1 MGNAESGVAGASGDE
16 EDVEAE
22 SPGFAEDSPAS
33 AATGVGAGT
42 AGGSGSGKSGRP
54 TINNPPSTNGP
65 PTPGVLLEQVKLREA
80 AARISDSGLAIP
92 ESVLAG
98 NEIALM
104 RWLEDRLS
112 RGEESVNVEQFCEML
127 EIRNAP
133 RDECEEAF
141 GQFDTEGDG
150 VVDVESMLSALKNSN
165 GANLQGELSHVIRHL
180 QACSL
185 TPGFV
190 DIFSKYKDEL
200 GAHASKILKFLHRN
214 RIPSSAIPFPL
225 LEGYNSICTMRST
238 LVQNFLE
245 FLLQKEKD
253 LDIQYRA
260 ELIRDPD
267 VDKVKVVTQ
276 CFSFIEASSNAT
288 DIHRMTDG
296 ETGSFWQSDGSAR
309 SHWIR
314 LKMKPDVVLR
324 RLAIAVASNDH
335 SYMPQ
340 LVSVAVGKNRRS
352 LQEIRD
358 IRIPSNVTGYVA
370 LLENANITHPY
381 IQINIKRCLSDGCDT
396 RIHGLKTLGYQ
407 ITKSKEVSVSDAS
420 AIWYLSLLTSLV
432 TASMET
438 NPVLAQTVLQSTQ
451 KALRHMPPL
460 SLTPSSTEF
469 PKFFS
474 ANILEE
480 VDGFLLRIADCC
492 VSPEAELTLLAFA
505 LARGS
510 VAKVLQ
516 ALSGISEHLETEYR
530 ASSLISSMASVR
542 MRLLYRNGKP
552 LQLHLQA
559 CDVKSKEE
567 KSGPENMLAEPT
579 TGDGFLTESGKKR
592 ASIILSTEDQSN
604 FQVTQMK
611 VKVRKGAT
619 GAKCGLVFAYKE
631 ANPFDA
637 EKHFDRFKKFDLWDY
652 DDYKDFVQDNVK
664 LPAQSEDQPIGWF
677 ELEEDWNDVE
687 IKLQQCRIAK
697 FLMVKFLCTRQTSA
711 ERLGVQS
718 LCFHGYLVVGAE
730 RLGDAEELL
739 PDGGEGPEDLA
750 TTGQMLLNKT
760 LFFIQQ
766 LTRDMDVSQFKQKF
780 LLDFI
785 GLSLT
790 LFWSLYSKLMQ
801 IEGEEVMKSRV
812 LLLQLLQNC
821 FPMLQR
827 GASEGHCPDEGG
839 GPEEEEEEKD
849 EEKAA
854 EAGCSSSSG
863 ANADPPHGAVLE
875 LYTHL
880 CQVVDRPETE
890 ALVEKALRREAVKAL
905 LSGAAIFFPDK
916 HSRRDKLF
924 HMMNITEEDQPE
936 SVKVTFESL
945 CNYFSDQD
953 PSGLLLLPPKEVST
967 DFDISPIL
975 SVMETLLLVATR
987 ECEVM
992 MGAVSG
998 GPSRTVLLSLF
1009 WALQGSLLSWCY
1021 LQLKA
1026 DTSGMGAQ
1034 LARDIVVKYVNQF
1047 LGSAQGA
1054 LASLLERYSGA
1065 EITEKLSSSIL
1076 ATVTRQLMIFL
1087 LELCSLDIPHSVL
1100 LKSFSSLV
1108 ELLKNLS
1115 SDTGDIFSKV
1125 DQESCLQPQQPVVLR
1140 TWNMESPHNYENS
1153 RHETT
1158 IFCCPGATSFVVE
1171 FDERCQT
1178 EKRYDYLEFTDAR
1191 GGKVRY
1197 DTKIG
1202 TEKWPKKVTFDAG
1215 PQLQFL
1221 FHSDSSNNEWGYKFS
1236 VTAQGLPDITVSWM
1250 SDVQLLVA
1258 RLMGRLASRAMAL
1271 KSPHEIRSVKE
1282 LPPGRMAHVQS
1293 SPLWKPILRHGA
1305 CDARD
1310 TPQNN
1315 TPSVPVRARTSPTI
1329 TSPVDEFPRFLEDLA
1344 RWNPNLEPNEGP
1356 AEPMRT
1362 LMLSCRRPPI
1372 RNEIAAGSTVD
1383 QAVNAI
1389 WAAMVYH
1396 TPALH
1401 QALKAHVAQGYKS
1414 SLSEDFV
1421 QVYTLADRIRTWM
1434 LETKQRHLVSKMNAP
1449 DEKEGAQEEVT
1460 MEALAEVCIQK
1471 SLLLLRFPPS
1481 GDTSGPAE
1489 GSSAPL
1495 LLRSCSVS
1503 EGDFQP
1509 TTSPVAATASAAAAA
1524 AAPLA
1529 LALAQAAEP
1538 PSESEAGT
1546 VPEGGQQNQTAADAG
1561 LSSQTE
1567 EPAGPPSAS
1576 SVPRRPIRRTLG
1588 RVRLLSYR
1596 SVEEPRTV
1604 LSVRERYPIL
1614 KHLLNF
1620 MKDQALTTGSVLQTL
1635 ALNKAQA
1642 QSVCRVLES
1651 VQQGLL
1657 SLGKPHLFQAP
1668 CILFLQELLAC
1679 QKDFNGYFSQ
1689 LSGSGQ
1695 ELREEVRR
1703 SYHQLVLMLVEAVQG
1718 FSGLNEK
1725 ALLPAL
1731 SCVQTCLLHLLDMS
1745 WEPQDLP
1752 LFLDIKL
1759 PDLLLNMSQ
1768 ENISVHD
1775 IAISQWTEED
1785 EIAVYKKNQEWMDE
1799 CADGMFEKWYD
1810 KIGEE
1815 GSVEDRRKMHRF
1827 IARYC
1832 DLLNVVI
1839 SCDGCERIAPWHRYR
1854 CLQCMDMDLCKT
1866 CFLSGAKP
1874 EGHEDDHE
1882 MVNMEYACDHCQG
1895 LIVGSRIN
1903 CNVCED
1909 FDLCFGC
1916 YNAKKYP
1923 DSHLPTHRITVFPM
1937 VTIRISDRH
1946 RLIQPYIHNYSWLL
1960 FAALALYTSALAS
1973 ERRLDGEPLKTGSL
1987 DRALALQGRCSQLIT
2002 ECLLKGQDAKGLRSS
2017 ALLALLSSNETS
2029 SDSELGPNSPESSR
2043 ELSTADNTDNSS
2055 LPGSTAAVCS
2065 PTSPQDT
2072 SKTSGK
2078 ETSSREVVPETP
2090 TVAPEPPAKTTT
2102 TTTTPTPTTSPTT
2115 TPTLTTTTTADS
2127 STPTPPGPGDDPKG
2141 RRLVQQDTLDSP
2153 TLSQTPSVSSED
2165 PLSPVVRP
2173 SEPTGLALAASPA
2186 SEPTGLALAAS
2197 PASEPTGLA
2206 AAASPASEPTGLA
2219 LAASPASEPT
2229 GLAAAASPAS
2239 EPTGLALAASPA
2251 SEPTGL
2257 AAAASPASEP
2267 TGLAAA
2273 ASPASEAGKEQA
2285 ERLSQA
2291 PRQDHVFSDCS
2302 RERILGLLAAML
2314 PPAKPGCGLSL
2325 PSLSSILPQLF
2336 RVVVSNAGCLDETYH
2351 LTLGLLGQLLLRIPP
2366 AEADGAVGEAL
2377 ADKYEL
2383 LAQLEAAGTETPG
2396 WKTTQLLFCLG
2407 AVCLDSRIGLDWA
2420 CSVADILRG
2429 LNACP
2434 QWSVVIAAFTDHC
2447 VQQLPHTLRRTN
2459 LFTLLVLVGF
2469 PEVLCMGTQSVFVDN
2484 ANEQHHMILLKHF
2497 TEKNHAA
2504 VVDVKTRKR
2513 KTVKDYQLIQ
2523 PQDSSW
2529 AGLPAQAEGQPAHKA
2544 LISRYLDSFISI
2556 ISHLLKGS
2564 PDPGSPDAVEASWV
2578 LSLALKGLYNTLKK
2592 QGVEEAQQAIQRS
2605 GLTQLLVRKCS
2616 KGTGFSK
2623 LWLLRD
2629 LEILSVMLYSS
2640 KREIHSMTQDPERDE
2655 REPEP
2660 DREQDSDH
2668 SSCCTEEPRDP
2679 SRPDPLEGLDEETK
2693 ICFQITHDALNAPL
2707 HILRAMYELQMK
2719 RTDSFFLE
2727 VQKRFDGDVIKTD
2740 ETIRT
2745 LAQKWQPSRRPR
2757 SERTTKAVDTDM
2769 IVVSCVAKPSHC
2781 ERATEEINLVAQKLI
2796 TSSEGDLQL
2805 SYAKQRRTKSSAL
2818 LHKELDARSNRA
2830 VRQYLV
2836 KVNQAIATL
2845 YARHVL
2851 AALLAE
2857 WPAGQPLSDEALEL
2871 SGSSHMAYILDML
2884 VQLEEKTLW
2893 EKILQR
2899 VLKGCGQSM
2908 LCSLSLTACQFME
2921 EPGMAVQIRESKHP
2935 YDNNTNFEDK
2945 VHIPGAIYLSVKFDP
2960 RCHSEEGC
2968 DELIMSS
2975 SADFLQDLHT
2985 FSGSPQ
2991 KWSDFEIPGDTLY
3004 YKFVADM
3011 SNTEWGYK
3019 FTVTGGHR
3027 GRFQTG
3033 FEILKQMLA
3042 DEAVLSHLPL
3052 SDIWEWQVGVACR
3065 QTGTQRLKAIHL
3077 LLRLLQCQSQTACE
3091 LMLLRPLWQLFVSME
3106 TTLCQDPACITVLL
3120 PLHRA
3125 LTELFFIAE
3134 SRATAQ
3140 GILQEY
3146 LLAMT
3151 TDQQLLNHTAMAL
3164 KNIAAISLAINYPN
3178 KSTKL
3183 LSMPS

>member
-1 MGNAESGVAGASGDE
+1 MGNAESGCGGGSGDE
-16 EDVEAE
+16 EDVETE

-33 AATGVGAGT
+33 AATGVGVASG
-42 AGGSGSGKSGRP
+42 GGSGSGRSGRGANNLPVP
-54 TINNPPSTNGP
+54 TSGP

-80 AARISDSGLAIP
+80 AARISDSGIAIP

-98 NEIALM
+98 NEGVLV

-127 EIRNAP
+127 ETRDAP

-141 GQFDTEGDG
+141 GQFDAEGDG
-150 VVDVESMLSALKNSN
+150 VVDVESMLMALKNSN
-165 GANLQGELSHVIRHL
+165 GANLQGELSHVIRQL

-190 DIFSKYKDEL
+190 DIFSKSKDRL

-238 LVQNFLE
+238 VVQDFLE

-260 ELIRDPD
+260 ELNRDPE

-276 CFSFIEASSNAT
+276 CYSFIEASSNVA
-288 DIHRMTDG
+288 DIHKMTNG

-340 LVSVAVGKNRRS
+340 LVSVAVGKNRRT

-438 NPVLAQTVLQSTQ
+438 NPILAQTVLQSTQ

-492 VSPEAELTLLAFA
+492 VSPDAEVTLLAFA

-516 ALSGISEHLETEYR
+516 ALSGISDHLETEYR

-542 MRLLYRNGKP
+542 LRLLYRNGKP

-567 KSGPENMLAEPT
+567 KSGPENMLTEPS
-579 TGDGFLTESGKKR
+579 TGDGFLTESGRKK
-592 ASIILSTEDQSN
+592 ASVILSTEDQSN
-604 FQVTQMK
+604 FQITQMK
-611 VKVRKGAT
+611 IKVRKGAI

-631 ANPFDA
+631 GDPFDA
-637 EKHFDRFKKFDLWDY
+637 EKHFKRFKKYDLWDFK
-652 DDYKDFVQDNVK
+652 DYKEFVQDNVRI
-664 LPAQSEDQPIGWF
+664 PAHSEDEPIGWF
-677 ELEEDWNDVE
+677 ELEDDWNDVE
-687 IKLQQCRIAK
+687 IKLQQCRVAK
-697 FLMVKFLCTRQTSA
+697 FLMVKFLCARQESA

-718 LCFHGYLVVGAE
+718 LSFSGYLCPGAE
-730 RLGDAEELL
+730 RLGDLDDLSPEG
-739 PDGGEGPEDLA
+739 DGSEGDVV
-750 TTGQMLLNKT
+750 TGLTLLNKT

-780 LLDFI
+780 LLDFS
-785 GLSLT
+785 GLSLM
-790 LFWSLYSKLMQ
+790 LFWNFYSRLRE

-821 FPMLQR
+821 FPMLPNPLEAR
-827 GASEGHCPDEGG
+827 
-839 GPEEEEEEKD
+839 GPEESRGGEEG
-849 EEKAA
+849 AA
-854 EAGCSSSSG
+854 AACPSTSSG
-863 ANADPPHGAVLE
+863 TELQPDPARAVWE

-880 CQVVDRPETE
+880 CHIVDGPETE
-890 ALVEKALRREAVKAL
+890 VLVDRALRKEAVKAIL
-905 LSGAAIFFPDK
+905 GGAAVFFPDK
-916 HSRRDKLF
+916 HSRRDRLF
-924 HMMNITEEDQPE
+924 HMMKNITEEDQPE

-953 PSGLLLLPPKEVST
+953 PSGLLLLPPKGAPS

-992 MGAVSG
+992 MVDVSG
-998 GPSRTVLLSLF
+998 GASRTVLLSLF

-1021 LQLKA
+1021 LQLKGGAPTTAA
-1026 DTSGMGAQ
+1026 D
-1034 LARDIVVKYVNQF
+1034 LARDILLKYVDQF
-1047 LGSAQGA
+1047 LGSTKTVLG
-1054 LASLLERYSGA
+1054 SLLERYSGA
-1065 EITEKLSSSIL
+1065 EITDKLCGSIL
-1076 ATVTRQLMIFL
+1076 AVVTRQLMIFL

-1125 DQESCLQPQQPVVLR
+1125 DQESCQQPQQPVVLR

-1158 IFCCPGATSFVVE
+1158 IFACPGATSFEVE
-1171 FDERCQT
+1171 FDERCET

-1197 DTKIG
+1197 DMKVG

-1221 FHSDSSNNEWGYKFS
+1221 FHSDSSNNEWGYKFT

-1250 SDVQLLVA
+1250 SDLQLLVA
-1258 RLMGRLASRAMAL
+1258 RLMGRLASRTMAL
-1271 KSPHEIRSVKE
+1271 KSPHEIRSMKE
-1282 LPPGRMAHVQS
+1282 LPPGKMSHVQS
-1293 SPLWKPILRHGA
+1293 SPLWRPILRHGV
-1305 CDARD
+1305 CEARD
-1310 TPQNN
+1310 LPQNN
-1315 TPSVPVRARTSPTI
+1315 THNNQTKTWPL
-1329 TSPVDEFPRFLEDLA
+1329 DEFMRFLEEFA
-1344 RWNPNLEPNEGP
+1344 RWNPNQEPADSRTEL
-1356 AEPMRT
+1356 MRT
-1362 LMLSCRRPPI
+1362 LMQSCRKHPM
-1372 RNEIAAGSTVD
+1372 RNEIAAGSKVD

-1396 TPALH
+1396 TPSLSH
-1401 QALKAHVAQGYKS
+1401 ALKSYVSQGCKAC
-1414 SLSEDFV
+1414 LSEDFV
-1421 QVYTLADRIRTWM
+1421 QVYSLAEGIRTWM
-1434 LETKQRHLVSKMNAP
+1434 LEMKQRYLVGKMNVP
-1449 DEKEGAQEEVT
+1449 DEKEGGHDEVT
-1460 MEALAEVCIQK
+1460 MEALAEVCIEK
-1471 SLLLLRFPPS
+1471 SLLLFRFAPS
-1481 GDTSGPAE
+1481 GATCQDSDSFKAAE
-1489 GSSAPL
+1489 GSGAPL
-1495 LLRSCSVS
+1495 LRSGSIS

-1509 TTSPVAATASAAAAA
+1509 SPSLGAQG
-1524 AAPLA
+1524 
-1529 LALAQAAEP
+1529 QAAGPEVD
-1538 PSESEAGT
+1538 SEARVTATGESQPSRAQ
-1546 VPEGGQQNQTAADAG
+1546 VQTSSASDLG
-1561 LSSQTE
+1561 SGPSSQGHRGSTDSLSSQTG
-1567 EPAGPPSAS
+1567 EPASPSTM
-1576 SVPRRPIRRTLG
+1576 PRKAPFSRG
-1588 RVRLLSYR
+1588 RLRLLSYR
-1596 SVEEPRTV
+1596 SMEEPRTAP
-1604 LSVRERYPIL
+1604 SVKERYPVL
-1614 KHLLNF
+1614 KHILNF
-1620 MKDQALTTGSVLQTL
+1620 MKDQALTTASILQTL

-1642 QSVCRVLES
+1642 QSVCRVLEM
-1651 VQQGLL
+1651 VQQCLQ

-1679 QKDFNGYFSQ
+1679 QKDFTGYFSQ

-1718 FSGLNEK
+1718 FTSLNEK

-1745 WEPQDLP
+1745 WEVHDLA
-1752 LFLDIKL
+1752 LFLKIKL
-1759 PDLLLNMSQ
+1759 PDLLLSMSQ

-1785 EIAVYKKNQEWMDE
+1785 EIADYKKNQDWMDE
-1799 CADGMFEKWYD
+1799 CVDGMFEKWYD
-1810 KIGEE
+1810 KIDEE
-1815 GSVEDRRKMHRF
+1815 GSMEDRRKMHMF

-1839 SCDGCERIAPWHRYR
+1839 SCDGCERMAPWHRYR

-1923 DSHLPTHRITVFPM
+1923 DSHLPTHRITVYPM

-1960 FAALALYTSALAS
+1960 YAALALYTSDLSS
-1973 ERRLDGEPLKTGSL
+1973 ERQLEGEPLDPGTLTQAS
-1987 DRALALQGRCSQLIT
+1987 ALQTRCCQLIT
-2002 ECLLKGQDAKGLRSS
+2002 ECLLKGQTGKGLRSS
-2017 ALLALLSSNETS
+2017 ALLALLSSNES
-2029 SDSELGPNSPESSR
+2029 ASDSELCPVSPESSQ
-2043 ELSTADNTDNSS
+2043 ELSTTTDTSS
-2055 LPGSTAAVCS
+2055 LPGSTAAICS
-2065 PTSPQDT
+2065 PSSPRDR
-2072 SKTSGK
+2072 SKTSRK
-2078 ETSSREVVPETP
+2078 EKKAKEVGSPP
-2090 TVAPEPPAKTTT
+2090 PPPA
-2102 TTTTPTPTTSPTT
+2102 PLEVSSP
-2115 TPTLTTTTTADS
+2115 LSA
-2127 STPTPPGPGDDPKG
+2127 GDNEKKK
-2141 RRLVQQDTLDSP
+2141 LVTQDTLDSSS
-2153 TLSQTPSVSSED
+2153 LSQTPSMSSEGT
-2165 PLSPVVRP
+2165 LSPVVRP
-2173 SEPTGLALAASPA
+2173 SESGSETVTSPA
-2186 SEPTGLALAAS
+2186 SDVIKEP
-2197 PASEPTGLA
+2197 E
-2206 AAASPASEPTGLA
+2206 
-2219 LAASPASEPT
+2219 
-2229 GLAAAASPAS
+2229 
-2239 EPTGLALAASPA
+2239 
-2251 SEPTGL
+2251 
-2257 AAAASPASEP
+2257 
-2267 TGLAAA
+2267 
-2273 ASPASEAGKEQA
+2273 
-2285 ERLSQA
+2285 ERLAQV
-2291 PRQDHVFSDCS
+2291 PLQEHVFSECS

-2314 PPAKPGCGLSL
+2314 PPAKPGSTLSL
-2325 PSLSSILPQLF
+2325 SSLSSILPQLF
-2336 RVVVSNAGCLDETYH
+2336 RVVISNAGCLNETYH

-2366 AEADGAVGEAL
+2366 TEADTAVTEAL

-2383 LAQLEAAGTETPG
+2383 LAHEEAAGADTQG
-2396 WKTTQLLFCLG
+2396 WKTTQLLFSLG

-2420 CSVADILRG
+2420 CSVADILRS

-2434 QWSVVIAAFTDHC
+2434 QWSTVIAAFTDHC
-2447 VQQLPHTLRRTN
+2447 VQQLPHTLKRTN

-2469 PEVLCMGTQSVFVDN
+2469 PEVLCMGTQSVFIDN

-2523 PQDSSW
+2523 PQDSST
-2529 AGLPAQAEGQPAHKA
+2529 AGLPGPSEGQAPQPA
-2544 LISRYLDSFISI
+2544 LLSRYLNNFTSI
-2556 ISHLLKGS
+2556 ISHLLQS
-2564 PDPGSPDAVEASWV
+2564 SQDNNSPDAVEASWV

-2592 QGVEEAQQAIQRS
+2592 HGVEQAQEAIQRS

-2629 LEILSVMLYSS
+2629 LEILSIMLYSS
-2640 KREIHSMTQDPERDE
+2640 KREIHSMAQDPERDE
-2655 REPEP
+2655 REQDKEH
-2660 DREQDSDH
+2660 DSDH
-2668 SSCCTEEPRDP
+2668 SSCCAEDP
-2679 SRPDPLEGLDEETK
+2679 DPNRPDPLEGLDEETK

-2745 LAQKWQPSRRPR
+2745 LAQKWQPTRRLR
-2757 SERTTKAVDTDM
+2757 SEERSTKAVDTDM
-2769 IVVSCVAKPSHC
+2769 IVVSCVSKPSHC
-2781 ERATEEINLVAQKLI
+2781 EKATEEINVVAQKLI
-2796 TSSEGDLQL
+2796 TNSESDLQL

-2818 LHKELDARSNRA
+2818 LHKELDVRSNRA

-2851 AALLAE
+2851 ASLLAD
-2857 WPAGQPLSDEALEL
+2857 WPAGAALNEEALEL
-2871 SGSSHMAYILDML
+2871 SGASHMAYILDML
-2884 VQLEEKTLW
+2884 MQLEERPLW
-2893 EKILQR
+2893 ERILQR
-2899 VLKGCGQSM
+2899 VLKGCSQSM

-2945 VHIPGAIYLSVKFDP
+2945 VHIPGAIYLSVKFDS
-2960 RCHSEEGC
+2960 RCYTEEGC

-2975 SADFLQDLHT
+2975 SSDFLQDLHN

-2991 KWSDFEIPGDTLY
+2991 KWSDFEIPGDTLHY
-3004 YKFVADM
+3004 RFVSDM

-3042 DEAVLSHLPL
+3042 DDQVLSHLPL
-3052 SDIWEWQVGVACR
+3052 ADIWEWQVGVACR
-3065 QTGTQRLKAIHL
+3065 QTGNQRLKAIHL

-3091 LMLLRPLWQLFVSME
+3091 LTLLRPLWQLFMSME
-3106 TTLCQDPACITVLL
+3106 NSLSQDPTSITVLL

-3134 SRATAQ
+3134 ARATAQ

-3151 TDQQLLNHTAMAL
+3151 TDEQLLNHTALAL

-3183 LSMPS
+3183 LNMPP

>member
-1 MGNAESGVAGASGDE
+1 MGNAESGCGGGSGDE
-16 EDVEAE
+16 EDIETE

-33 AATGVGAGT
+33 AATGVGGG
-42 AGGSGSGKSGRP
+42 GGSGSGRSGRGSNNVPVP
-54 TINNPPSTNGP
+54 TGGPPS
-65 PTPGVLLEQVKLREA
+65 PGVLLEQVKLREA
-80 AARISDSGLAIP
+80 AARISDSGIAIQ

-98 NEIALM
+98 NEGVLV
-104 RWLEDRLS
+104 RWLEDRLN

-127 EIRNAP
+127 ESRDAP

-141 GQFDTEGDG
+141 GQFDAEGDG
-150 VVDVESMLSALKNSN
+150 VVDVESMLMALKNSN
-165 GANLQGELSHVIRHL
+165 GANLKGELSHVIRQL

-190 DIFSKYKDEL
+190 DIFSKTKDRL

-214 RIPSSAIPFPL
+214 RIPSSAIPFPI
-225 LEGYNSICTMRST
+225 LEGYNSICTMRSSV
-238 LVQNFLE
+238 VQDFLE

-260 ELIRDPD
+260 ELDRDPE

-276 CFSFIEASSNAT
+276 CYSSIEASSNVA
-288 DIHRMTDG
+288 DIYKMTNG
-296 ETGSFWQSDGSAR
+296 ETSSFWQSDGSAR

-340 LVSVAVGKNRRS
+340 FVSVAAGRNRRS

-438 NPVLAQTVLQSTQ
+438 NPALAQTVLQSTQ

-474 ANILEE
+474 LNILEE

-492 VSPEAELTLLAFA
+492 VSPDAELTLLAFA

-516 ALSGISEHLETEYR
+516 ALSCISDHLEAEYK
-530 ASSLISSMASVR
+530 ASSLIVSMASVR
-542 MRLLYRNGKP
+542 LRLLNRNGRP

-567 KSGPENMLAEPT
+567 KSGPENMLTESS

-592 ASIILSTEDQSN
+592 ASVILSTEDQSS
-604 FQVTQMK
+604 FQVTQMTI
-611 VKVRKGAT
+611 KVRKGAI
-619 GAKCGLVFAYKE
+619 GAKCGLVFAYKDE
-631 ANPFDA
+631 DPFDA
-637 EKHFDRFKKFDLWDY
+637 EKHFKRFKKY
-652 DDYKDFVQDNVK
+652 DTWDYKDYKEFVQDNVRV
-664 LPAQSEDQPIGWF
+664 PAQSEDEPIGWF
-677 ELEEDWNDVE
+677 ELENDWNDAE
-687 IKLQQCRIAK
+687 IKLQQCRVAK
-697 FLMVKFLCTRQTSA
+697 FMMVKFLCTRQDWFA
-711 ERLGVQS
+711 ERLGVQFLS
-718 LCFHGYLVVGAE
+718 FSGYLCPGAE
-730 RLGDAEELL
+730 RLADLDDLSPEAENFDRDAVPGLC
-739 PDGGEGPEDLA
+739 
-750 TTGQMLLNKT
+750 LLNKT

-766 LTRDMDVSQFKQKF
+766 LTRDMDASHFKQKY
-780 LLDFI
+780 LLDFS
-785 GLSLT
+785 GLNLN
-790 LFWSLYSKLMQ
+790 LFWTFYNKLRQ
-801 IEGEEVMKSRV
+801 IEGEELLKSRV

-821 FPMLQR
+821 FPMLPNPLEPR
-827 GASEGHCPDEGG
+827 GSDEGAT
-839 GPEEEEEEKD
+839 
-849 EEKAA
+849 AA
-854 EAGCSSSSG
+854 ACPSTSSSAEPAS
-863 ANADPPHGAVLE
+863 ASVKAVSE

-880 CQVVDRPETE
+880 CHIVDSPEGETV
-890 ALVEKALRREAVKAL
+890 VEKVLHKEAVRAIL
-905 LSGAAIFFPDK
+905 NGAAVFFPDK
-916 HSRRDKLF
+916 HVRRDKLF
-924 HMMNITEEDQPE
+924 HMMKNITEEDQPE

-953 PSGLLLLPPKEVST
+953 PSGLLLLPPKGAPS

-992 MGAVSG
+992 MVDGKGGA
-998 GPSRTVLLSLF
+998 SRTVLLSLF
-1009 WALQGSLLSWCY
+1009 WALQGSLISWCY
-1021 LQLKA
+1021 LQLKGG
-1026 DTSGMGAQ
+1026 TSTSVAMD
-1034 LARDIVVKYVNQF
+1034 LARDILLKYVDQF
-1047 LGSAQGA
+1047 LGSIKATLG
-1054 LASLLERYSGA
+1054 SLLERHTGA
-1065 EITEKLSSSIL
+1065 EITEKLGSSIL
-1076 ATVTRQLMIFL
+1076 ATVFRQLMILL

-1108 ELLKNLS
+1108 ELLKSLS
-1115 SDTGDIFSKV
+1115 SDTGDIFSKA
-1125 DQESCLQPQQPVVLR
+1125 DQESWHQPQQPVVLR

-1158 IFCCPGATSFVVE
+1158 VYACPGATSFEVE
-1171 FDERCQT
+1171 FDERCET
-1178 EKRYDYLEFTDAR
+1178 EKRYDYLEFTDSR

-1197 DTKIG
+1197 DMKVG

-1221 FHSDSSNNEWGYKFS
+1221 FHSDSSNNEWGYKFT
-1236 VTAQGLPDITVSWM
+1236 VTALGLPDITISWM
-1250 SDVQLLVA
+1250 SDLQLLVA
-1258 RLMGRLASRAMAL
+1258 RLMGRLASRTLAL
-1271 KSPHEIRSVKE
+1271 KSPHEIRTVKD
-1282 LPPGRMAHVQS
+1282 LPQGKMSHVQS
-1293 SPLWKPILRHGA
+1293 SPLWKPILRHGL
-1305 CDARD
+1305 CE
-1310 TPQNN
+1310 TKESNQPK
-1315 TPSVPVRARTSPTI
+1315 RTSDQTNAWTLDEL
-1329 TSPVDEFPRFLEDLA
+1329 TSFLEDFA
-1344 RWNPNLEPNEGP
+1344 RWNTSQEPTDSRTEL
-1356 AEPMRT
+1356 MRT
-1362 LMLSCRRPPI
+1362 LMQSCRKQPM
-1372 RNEIAAGSTVD
+1372 RNEIAAGPKTD

-1396 TPALH
+1396 TPALNN
-1401 QALKAHVAQGYKS
+1401 ALRTYVNQECKS
-1414 SLSEDFV
+1414 CLSEEFV
-1421 QVYTLADRIRTWM
+1421 QVYSLADNIRTWM
-1434 LETKQRHLVSKMNAP
+1434 LEMKQRYLVGKMNIP
-1449 DEKEGAQEEVT
+1449 GEKDGVHDEVT
-1460 MEALAEVCIQK
+1460 MDTLADMCIEK
-1471 SLLLLRFPPS
+1471 SLLLFRFAPCGVPCQDS
-1481 GDTSGPAE
+1481 DSTKAAE

-1495 LLRSCSVS
+1495 LRSSSIS

-1509 TTSPVAATASAAAAA
+1509 SSSPVPQSSGAEEGGEAKAGQNQ
-1524 AAPLA
+1524 PPG
-1529 LALAQAAEP
+1529 AQAQNSSSCVHSRP
-1538 PSESEAGT
+1538 GHRGSTES
-1546 VPEGGQQNQTAADAG
+1546 
-1561 LSSQTE
+1561 LSSQSG
-1567 EPAGPPSAS
+1567 EPASPSAF
-1576 SVPRRPIRRTLG
+1576 PRKAPFSRARL
-1588 RVRLLSYR
+1588 RLLSCR
-1596 SVEEPRTV
+1596 SIEEPRMTP
-1604 LSVRERYPIL
+1604 SVKDRYPIL
-1614 KHLLNF
+1614 KHILNF
-1620 MKDQALTTGSVLQTL
+1620 IRDQALTTASILQTL
-1635 ALNKAQA
+1635 SLSKAQA
-1642 QSVCRVLES
+1642 ASVCKVLEM
-1651 VQQGLL
+1651 VQQCLR

-1679 QKDFNGYFSQ
+1679 QKDFTSYFSQ
-1689 LSGSGQ
+1689 LSDSGQ
-1695 ELREEVRR
+1695 KLGEEVRR
-1703 SYHQLVLMLVEAVQG
+1703 CYHQLVLMLVEAVQG
-1718 FSGLNEK
+1718 FSNLNEK

-1731 SCVQTCLLHLLDMS
+1731 SCVQTCLLHLLDMN
-1745 WEPQDLP
+1745 WEVHDLP
-1752 LFLDIKL
+1752 LFLNIKL
-1759 PDLLLNMSQ
+1759 PELLLSMAQ

-1785 EIAVYKKNQEWMDE
+1785 EIADYKKNQEWMDE
-1799 CADGMFEKWYD
+1799 CMDGMFEKWYD
-1810 KIGEE
+1810 KIDEE
-1815 GSVEDRRKMHRF
+1815 DSMEDRRKMHMF

-1839 SCDGCERIAPWHRYR
+1839 SCDGCERMAPWHRYR

-1916 YNAKKYP
+1916 YHAKKYP
-1923 DSHLPTHRITVFPM
+1923 DSHLPTHRITVYPM

-1960 FAALALYTSALAS
+1960 FAALALHTSELSSEKQIDGEALSSDTLNQASALQ
-1973 ERRLDGEPLKTGSL
+1973 TC
-1987 DRALALQGRCSQLIT
+1987 CSQLIT
-2002 ECLLKGQDAKGLRSS
+2002 DCLLKGQTGKGLRSS
-2017 ALLALLSSNETS
+2017 ALLALLSSNDS
-2029 SDSELGPNSPESSR
+2029 GSDSELCPVSPESSQ
-2043 ELSTADNTDNSS
+2043 ELSTATDTSS
-2055 LPGSTAAVCS
+2055 IPGSTAAICS
-2065 PTSPQDT
+2065 PSSPKDK
-2072 SKTSGK
+2072 SKPSGK
-2078 ETSSREVVPETP
+2078 EKKVKEVGSPPSAPPDVSS
-2090 TVAPEPPAKTTT
+2090 PP
-2102 TTTTPTPTTSPTT
+2102 
-2115 TPTLTTTTTADS
+2115 
-2127 STPTPPGPGDDPKG
+2127 STGEGEK
-2141 RRLVQQDTLDSP
+2141 RKLVSQDTLDSP
-2153 TLSQTPSVSSED
+2153 SLSQTPSVSSED
-2165 PLSPVVRP
+2165 PLSPVARP
-2173 SEPTGLALAASPA
+2173 VNFLCLLPFSA
-2186 SEPTGLALAAS
+2186 SESGPGAVQS
-2197 PASEPTGLA
+2197 PESDVV
-2206 AAASPASEPTGLA
+2206 
-2219 LAASPASEPT
+2219 
-2229 GLAAAASPAS
+2229 
-2239 EPTGLALAASPA
+2239 
-2251 SEPTGL
+2251 
-2257 AAAASPASEP
+2257 
-2267 TGLAAA
+2267 
-2273 ASPASEAGKEQA
+2273 KETD
-2285 ERLSQA
+2285 ERLPQV
-2291 PRQDHVFSDCS
+2291 PLQEHVFSECS

-2314 PPAKPGCGLSL
+2314 PPVKPGNTLSL

-2336 RVVVSNAGCLDETYH
+2336 RAVISNAGSLNETFH

-2366 AEADGAVGEAL
+2366 MEADTAVTEAL
-2377 ADKYEL
+2377 ADKFEL
-2383 LAQLEAAGTETPG
+2383 LSQGDVVGTDTQG
-2396 WKTTQLLFCLG
+2396 WKTTQLLFSLG

-2420 CSVADILRG
+2420 CTVADILHS

-2434 QWSVVIAAFTDHC
+2434 EWNTVIAAFTDHC
-2447 VQQLPHTLRRTN
+2447 IQQLPQTLKRTN

-2469 PEVLCMGTQSVFVDN
+2469 PEVLCVGTQTVFIDN
-2484 ANEQHHMILLKHF
+2484 ANEQHNMILLKHF

-2523 PQDSSW
+2523 SQDSTTT
-2529 AGLPAQAEGQPAHKA
+2529 GLPGQSESQGPPKT
-2544 LISRYLDSFISI
+2544 LLSRYLSNFTSI
-2556 ISHLLKGS
+2556 ISHLLQTCQ
-2564 PDPGSPDAVEASWV
+2564 DNGSPDAVEASWV

-2592 QGVEEAQQAIQRS
+2592 HGVAQAQEDIQRS

-2629 LEILSVMLYSS
+2629 LEILSIMLYSS
-2640 KREIHSMTQDPERDE
+2640 KREIHSMAQDPERDQ
-2655 REPEP
+2655 
-2660 DREQDSDH
+2660 REQDKEHDSDH
-2668 SSCCTEEPRDP
+2668 SSCCTDDIDVNKA
-2679 SRPDPLEGLDEETK
+2679 DPLEGLDEETK

-2707 HILRAMYELQMK
+2707 PILRAMYELQMK

-2727 VQKRFDGDVIKTD
+2727 VQKRFDGEEIKTD

-2745 LAQKWQPSRRPR
+2745 LAQKWQPTRRPR
-2757 SERTTKAVDTDM
+2757 SEERNTKAVDTDM
-2769 IVVSCVAKPSHC
+2769 IVVSCVSKPSHC
-2781 ERATEEINLVAQKLI
+2781 EKATEEINVVAQKLI
-2796 TSSEGDLQL
+2796 TNSESDLQL

-2818 LHKELDARSNRA
+2818 LHKELDVRSNRA

-2851 AALLAE
+2851 ASLLAD
-2857 WPAGQPLSDEALEL
+2857 WPAEAALSEEALEL
-2871 SGSSHMAYILDML
+2871 NGASHMAYILDML
-2884 VQLEEKTLW
+2884 MQLEEKPLW

-2899 VLKGCGQSM
+2899 VLKGCSQSM

-2921 EPGMAVQIRESKHP
+2921 EPGMAVQVRESKHP

-2945 VHIPGAIYLSVKFDP
+2945 VHIPGAIYLSVKFDS
-2960 RCHSEEGC
+2960 RCYTEEGC

-2975 SADFLQDLHT
+2975 SSDFLQDVHN

-2991 KWSDFEIPGDTLY
+2991 RWSDFEIPGDTLY
-3004 YKFVADM
+3004 YRFMSDM
-3011 SNTEWGYK
+3011 SNTDWGYK

-3042 DEAVLSHLPL
+3042 DDQVLGHLPL
-3052 SDIWEWQVGVACR
+3052 ADIWEWQVGVACR
-3065 QTGTQRLKAIHL
+3065 QTGNQRLKAIHL
-3077 LLRLLQCQSQTACE
+3077 LLRLLQCPSQTACE
-3091 LMLLRPLWQLFVSME
+3091 LTLLRPLWQLFMSME
-3106 TTLCQDPACITVLL
+3106 NSLSQDPTSITVLL

-3134 SRATAQ
+3134 ARAIAQ

-3151 TDQQLLNHTAMAL
+3151 TDEQLLNHTAMAL

-3183 LSMPS
+3183 LNMSP

>member
-1 MGNAESGVAGASGDE
+1 SLSGRKP
-16 EDVEAE
+16 

-33 AATGVGAGT
+33 AATGGGVGGG
-42 AGGSGSGKSGRP
+42 GGSGSGRSGRGSNNLPVP
-54 TINNPPSTNGP
+54 TGGPPS
-65 PTPGVLLEQVKLREA
+65 PGVLLEQVKLREA
-80 AARISDSGLAIP
+80 AARISDSGVAIQ

-98 NEIALM
+98 NEGVLV
-104 RWLEDRLS
+104 RWLEDRLN

-127 EIRNAP
+127 ESRDVP

-141 GQFDTEGDG
+141 GQFDAEGDG
-150 VVDVESMLSALKNSN
+150 VVDVESMLIALKNSN
-165 GANLQGELSHVIRHL
+165 GANLQGELSHVIRQL

-190 DIFSKYKDEL
+190 DIFSKTKDRL

-214 RIPSSAIPFPL
+214 RIPSSAIPFPI
-225 LEGYNSICTMRST
+225 LEGYNSICTMRSSV
-238 LVQNFLE
+238 VQDFLE
-245 FLLQKEKD
+245 FLLQKEKE
-253 LDIQYRA
+253 LD
-260 ELIRDPD
+260 RDPE

-276 CFSFIEASSNAT
+276 CYSTIEASSNVA
-288 DIHRMTDG
+288 DIYKMTNG
-296 ETGSFWQSDGSAR
+296 ETASFWQSDGSAR

-358 IRIPSNVTGYVA
+358 IRIPSNVTGYIA

-381 IQINIKRCLSDGCDT
+381 VQINIKRCLSDGCDT

-438 NPVLAQTVLQSTQ
+438 NPALAQTVLQSTQ

-474 ANILEE
+474 LNILEE

-492 VSPEAELTLLAFA
+492 VSPDAELTLLAFA

-516 ALSGISEHLETEYR
+516 ALSCISDHLEAEYK
-530 ASSLISSMASVR
+530 ASSLIVSMASVR
-542 MRLLYRNGKP
+542 LRLLYRKP

-567 KSGPENMLAEPT
+567 KSGPENMLTESS
-579 TGDGFLTESGKKR
+579 TGDGFLTESGRKK
-592 ASIILSTEDQSN
+592 ASVILSTEDQSN

-611 VKVRKGAT
+611 IKVRKGAI

-631 ANPFDA
+631 EDPFDA
-637 EKHFDRFKKFDLWDY
+637 EKHFKRFKKY
-652 DDYKDFVQDNVK
+652 DSWDYKDYKDVK
-664 LPAQSEDQPIGWF
+664 IPAQSEDEPIGWF

-687 IKLQQCRIAK
+687 IKLQQCRVAK
-697 FLMVKFLCTRQTSA
+697 FLMVKFLCTRQDSA

-718 LCFHGYLVVGAE
+718 VSFSGYLCPGAE
-730 RLGDAEELL
+730 RLGDLDDLSSE
-739 PDGGEGPEDLA
+739 GESVNHDA
-750 TTGQMLLNKT
+750 VTGLCLLNKT

-766 LTRDMDVSQFKQKF
+766 LTRDMVTTDQCLKVVYVCENMCSDIYHGCV
-780 LLDFI
+780 LVVD
-785 GLSLT
+785 GP
-790 LFWSLYSKLMQ
+790 
-801 IEGEEVMKSRV
+801 EGETV
-812 LLLQLLQNC
+812 
-821 FPMLQR
+821 
-827 GASEGHCPDEGG
+827 
-839 GPEEEEEEKD
+839 
-849 EEKAA
+849 
-854 EAGCSSSSG
+854 
-863 ANADPPHGAVLE
+863 
-875 LYTHL
+875 
-880 CQVVDRPETE
+880 
-890 ALVEKALRREAVKAL
+890 VEKALHREAVKAIRN
-905 LSGAAIFFPDK
+905 GAAVFFPDK
-916 HSRRDKLF
+916 HDRRDKLF
-924 HMMNITEEDQPE
+924 HMMKNVTEEDQPE

-953 PSGLLLLPPKEVST
+953 PSGLLLLPPKGASA

-975 SVMETLLLVATR
+975 SVMETLLLVAAR

-992 MGAVSG
+992 MVDGSSGA
-998 GPSRTVLLSLF
+998 SRAVLLSLF

-1021 LQLKA
+1021 LQLK
-1026 DTSGMGAQ
+1026 GGASTAVAME
-1034 LARDIVVKYVNQF
+1034 LARDILLKYVDQV
-1047 LGSAQGA
+1047 LGSIKTTLG
-1054 LASLLERYSGA
+1054 SLLERHTGS
-1065 EITEKLSSSIL
+1065 EITDKLGSSIL
-1076 ATVTRQLMIFL
+1076 ATVFRQLMIFL

-1125 DQESCLQPQQPVVLR
+1125 DQESWHQPQQPVVLR

-1153 RHETT
+1153 RHETS
-1158 IFCCPGATSFVVE
+1158 IFACPGATSFEVE
-1171 FDERCQT
+1171 FDERCET
-1178 EKRYDYLEFTDAR
+1178 EKRYDYLEFTDSR

-1197 DTKIG
+1197 DMKVG

-1221 FHSDSSNNEWGYKFS
+1221 FHSDSSNNEWGYKFT
-1236 VTAQGLPDITVSWM
+1236 VTALGLPDITISWM
-1250 SDVQLLVA
+1250 SDLQLLVA
-1258 RLMGRLASRAMAL
+1258 RLMGRLASRTLAL
-1271 KSPHEIRSVKE
+1271 KSPHGKT
-1282 LPPGRMAHVQS
+1282 LPAGKMSHVQS
-1293 SPLWKPILRHGA
+1293 SPLWKPILRHGL
-1305 CDARD
+1305 CETRETNQTK
-1310 TPQNN
+1310 TPTEQTNAW
-1315 TPSVPVRARTSPTI
+1315 SL
-1329 TSPVDEFPRFLEDLA
+1329 DELMSFLEDFA
-1344 RWNPNLEPNEGP
+1344 RWNPSQEPTDSRTEL
-1356 AEPMRT
+1356 MRK
-1362 LMLSCRRPPI
+1362 LMQSCRRQTM
-1372 RNEIAAGSTVD
+1372 RNEIASGSKTD

-1396 TPALH
+1396 TPAFNH
-1401 QALKAHVAQGYKS
+1401 ALKTYVNQDCTS
-1414 SLSEDFV
+1414 CLSEEFV
-1421 QVYTLADRIRTWM
+1421 QVYSLADSIRTFS
-1434 LETKQRHLVSKMNAP
+1434 LTVLSPEYYFCLLVSSSFL
-1449 DEKEGAQEEVT
+1449 
-1460 MEALAEVCIQK
+1460 LADMCIEK
-1471 SLLLLRFPPS
+1471 SLLLFRFAPCGVTCQDS
-1481 GDTSGPAE
+1481 DSFKAAE
-1489 GSSAPL
+1489 GSSAL
-1495 LLRSCSVS
+1495 LLRSSSIS
-1503 EGDFQP
+1503 EGDFQASSSLGP
-1509 TTSPVAATASAAAAA
+1509 QPAGAEEGSDARAGQNKSPG
-1524 AAPLA
+1524 
-1529 LALAQAAEP
+1529 AQAP
-1538 PSESEAGT
+1538 NSSSGHSRRGHRGSTES
-1546 VPEGGQQNQTAADAG
+1546 
-1561 LSSQTE
+1561 LSSQPG
-1567 EPAGPPSAS
+1567 EPASPSAF
-1576 SVPRRPIRRTLG
+1576 PRKPPFSRARL
-1588 RVRLLSYR
+1588 RLLSCR
-1596 SVEEPRTV
+1596 SIEEPRLTP
-1604 LSVRERYPIL
+1604 SVKDRYPIL
-1614 KHLLNF
+1614 KHILNF
-1620 MKDQALTTGSVLQTL
+1620 IKDQALTTASILQTL
-1635 ALNKAQA
+1635 SLNRAQA
-1642 QSVCRVLES
+1642 LSVCKVLEM
-1651 VQQGLL
+1651 VQQCLH

-1668 CILFLQELLAC
+1668 CILFLQELLTC
-1679 QKDFNGYFSQ
+1679 QKDFTSYFSQ
-1689 LSGSGQ
+1689 LSDSGQ
-1695 ELREEVRR
+1695 KLGEEVRR
-1703 SYHQLVLMLVEAVQG
+1703 SYHHLVLMLVEAVQG
-1718 FSGLNEK
+1718 FSSLNEK

-1745 WEPQDLP
+1745 WEVHDLL
-1752 LFLDIKL
+1752 LFLNIKL
-1759 PDLLLNMSQ
+1759 PDILLSMSQ

-1775 IAISQWTEED
+1775 IWKLIED
-1785 EIAVYKKNQEWMDE
+1785 EIADYKKNQEWMDE
-1799 CADGMFEKWYD
+1799 CMDGMFEKWYD
-1810 KIGEE
+1810 KIEE
-1815 GSVEDRRKMHRF
+1815 EDSMEDRRKMHMF

-1839 SCDGCERIAPWHRYR
+1839 SCDGCERMAPWHRYR

-1923 DSHLPTHRITVFPM
+1923 DSHLPTHRITVYPM

-1960 FAALALYTSALAS
+1960 FAALALYTSELSSEKQMEGEMLDSDTLNRAS
-1973 ERRLDGEPLKTGSL
+1973 
-1987 DRALALQGRCSQLIT
+1987 ALQTYCSQLIT
-2002 ECLLKGQDAKGLRSS
+2002 DCLLKGQTGKGLRSS
-2017 ALLALLSSNETS
+2017 ALLALLSSNES
-2029 SDSELGPNSPESSR
+2029 ASDSELCPVSPESSQ
-2043 ELSTADNTDNSS
+2043 ELSTATDTSS
-2055 LPGSTAAVCS
+2055 LPGSTAAI
-2065 PTSPQDT
+2065 
-2072 SKTSGK
+2072 
-2078 ETSSREVVPETP
+2078 
-2090 TVAPEPPAKTTT
+2090 
-2102 TTTTPTPTTSPTT
+2102 
-2115 TPTLTTTTTADS
+2115 
-2127 STPTPPGPGDDPKG
+2127 
-2141 RRLVQQDTLDSP
+2141 
-2153 TLSQTPSVSSED
+2153 SSESV
-2165 PLSPVVRP
+2165 PGTVS
-2173 SEPTGLALAASPA
+2173 SPA
-2186 SEPTGLALAAS
+2186 SDVV
-2197 PASEPTGLA
+2197 
-2206 AAASPASEPTGLA
+2206 
-2219 LAASPASEPT
+2219 
-2229 GLAAAASPAS
+2229 
-2239 EPTGLALAASPA
+2239 
-2251 SEPTGL
+2251 
-2257 AAAASPASEP
+2257 
-2267 TGLAAA
+2267 
-2273 ASPASEAGKEQA
+2273 KETD
-2285 ERLSQA
+2285 ERLPQV
-2291 PRQDHVFSDCS
+2291 PLQEHVFSECS

-2314 PPAKPGCGLSL
+2314 PPAKPVCQTKDH
-2325 PSLSSILPQLF
+2325 LSSILPQLF
-2336 RVVVSNAGCLDETYH
+2336 RAVISNAGSLNETYH

-2366 AEADGAVGEAL
+2366 IEADAAVTEAL

-2383 LAQLEAAGTETPG
+2383 LTQGDAATSDTEG
-2396 WKTTQLLFCLG
+2396 WRTTQLLFSLG

-2420 CSVADILRG
+2420 CTVADILHS

-2434 QWSVVIAAFTDHC
+2434 EWSTVIAAFTDHC
-2447 VQQLPHTLRRTN
+2447 IQQLPQTLKRTN

-2469 PEVLCMGTQSVFVDN
+2469 PEVLCVGTQTVFIDN
-2484 ANEQHHMILLKHF
+2484 ANEQHNMILLKHF

-2513 KTVKDYQLIQ
+2513 KTGWCT
-2523 PQDSSW
+2523 S
-2529 AGLPAQAEGQPAHKA
+2529 LPGQAEGQGSPKT
-2544 LISRYLDSFISI
+2544 LLSRYLSNFTSI
-2556 ISHLLKGS
+2556 ISHLLQTS
-2564 PDPGSPDAVEASWV
+2564 QDNGSPDAVEASWV

-2592 QGVEEAQQAIQRS
+2592 HGVEQAQEAIQQS

-2629 LEILSVMLYSS
+2629 LEILSIMLYSS
-2640 KREIHSMTQDPERDE
+2640 KREIHSMAQDPERDQ
-2655 REPEP
+2655 
-2660 DREQDSDH
+2660 REQDKEHDSDH
-2668 SSCCTEEPRDP
+2668 SSCCADETDIN
-2679 SRPDPLEGLDEETK
+2679 RPDPLEGLDEETK

-2707 HILRAMYELQMK
+2707 PILRAMYELQMK

-2727 VQKRFDGDVIKTD
+2727 VQKRFDGEEIKTD

-2745 LAQKWQPSRRPR
+2745 LAQKWQPTRRPR
-2757 SERTTKAVDTDM
+2757 SEERNTKAVDTDM
-2769 IVVSCVAKPSHC
+2769 IVVSCVSKPSHC
-2781 ERATEEINLVAQKLI
+2781 EKATEELNVVAQKLI
-2796 TSSEGDLQL
+2796 TNSESDLQL

-2818 LHKELDARSNRA
+2818 LHKELDVRSNRA

-2851 AALLAE
+2851 ASLLAD
-2857 WPAGQPLSDEALEL
+2857 WPAEAALSEEALEL
-2871 SGSSHMAYILDML
+2871 SGASHMAYILDML
-2884 VQLEEKTLW
+2884 MQLEERPLW

-2899 VLKGCGQSM
+2899 VLKGCSQSM

-2921 EPGMAVQIRESKHP
+2921 EPGMAVQVRESKHP

-2945 VHIPGAIYLSVKFDP
+2945 VHIPGAIYLSVKFDS
-2960 RCHSEEGC
+2960 RCYTEEGC

-2975 SADFLQDLHT
+2975 SSDFLQDVHN

-3004 YKFVADM
+3004 YRFMSDM

-3042 DEAVLSHLPL
+3042 DDQVLSHLPL
-3052 SDIWEWQVGVACR
+3052 ADIWEWQVGVACR
-3065 QTGTQRLKAIHL
+3065 QTGNQRLKAIHL

-3091 LMLLRPLWQLFVSME
+3091 LTLLRPLWQLFMSME
-3106 TTLCQDPACITVLL
+3106 NSLSQDPTGITVLL

-3134 SRATAQ
+3134 ARAQ

-3151 TDQQLLNHTAMAL
+3151 TDEQLLNHTAMAL

-3183 LSMPS
+3183 LNVSP

>member
-1 MGNAESGVAGASGDE
+1 MGNAESGCGGGSGDE
-16 EDVEAE
+16 EDVETE

-33 AATGVGAGT
+33 AATGVGVGGG
-42 AGGSGSGKSGRP
+42 GGSGSGKSGRGSNNVPVP
-54 TINNPPSTNGP
+54 TGGPPS
-65 PTPGVLLEQVKLREA
+65 PGVLLEQVKLREA
-80 AARISDSGLAIP
+80 AARISDSGIAIQ

-98 NEIALM
+98 NEGVLV
-104 RWLEDRLS
+104 RWLEDRLN

-127 EIRNAP
+127 ESRDAS

-141 GQFDTEGDG
+141 GQFDAEGDG
-150 VVDVESMLSALKNSN
+150 VVDVESMLMALKNSN
-165 GANLQGELSHVIRHL
+165 GANLKGELSHVIRQL

-190 DIFSKYKDEL
+190 DIFSKTKDRL

-214 RIPSSAIPFPL
+214 RIPSSAIPFPI
-225 LEGYNSICTMRST
+225 LEGYNSICTMRSSV
-238 LVQNFLE
+238 VQDYLE

-260 ELIRDPD
+260 ELDRDPE

-276 CFSFIEASSNAT
+276 CYSTIEASSNVT
-288 DIHRMTDG
+288 DIYKMTNG
-296 ETGSFWQSDGSAR
+296 ETASFWQSDGSAR

-438 NPVLAQTVLQSTQ
+438 NPALAHTVLQSTQ

-474 ANILEE
+474 LNILEE

-492 VSPEAELTLLAFA
+492 VSPDAELTLLAFA

-516 ALSGISEHLETEYR
+516 ALSCTSDHLETEYK
-530 ASSLISSMASVR
+530 ASSLIVSMSSVR
-542 MRLLYRNGKP
+542 LRLLNRNGKP

-567 KSGPENMLAEPT
+567 KSGPENMLTESS
-579 TGDGFLTESGKKR
+579 TGDGFLTESGRKK
-592 ASIILSTEDQSN
+592 ASVILSTEDQSN

-611 VKVRKGAT
+611 IKVRKGAI
-619 GAKCGLVFAYKE
+619 GAKCGLVFAYKDE
-631 ANPFDA
+631 ETFDA
-637 EKHFDRFKKFDLWDY
+637 EKHFKRFKKY
-652 DDYKDFVQDNVK
+652 DAWDYKDYKEFVQDNVK
-664 LPAQSEDQPIGWF
+664 IPGQSEDEPIGWF
-677 ELEEDWNDVE
+677 ELENDWNDVE
-687 IKLQQCRIAK
+687 IKLQQCRVAK
-697 FLMVKFLCTRQTSA
+697 FLMVKFLCTRQDWIA

-718 LCFHGYLVVGAE
+718 LSFSGYLCPGAE
-730 RLGDAEELL
+730 RLGDLDNLNPE
-739 PDGGEGPEDLA
+739 GESFDRDAVSGLC
-750 TTGQMLLNKT
+750 LLNKT

-766 LTRDMDVSQFKQKF
+766 LTQDMDASHFKQKY
-780 LLDFI
+780 LLDFS
-785 GLSLT
+785 GLSLN
-790 LFWSLYSKLMQ
+790 LFWTFYSKLRE
-801 IEGEEVMKSRV
+801 IDGEEVMKSRV
-812 LLLQLLQNC
+812 LLLQLMQNC
-821 FPMLQR
+821 FPMLPNPLDPR
-827 GASEGHCPDEGG
+827 
-839 GPEEEEEEKD
+839 GPEESKGPEEG
-849 EEKAA
+849 AA
-854 EAGCSSSSG
+854 AVACPSTSSSAEPLSVR
-863 ANADPPHGAVLE
+863 AVWE

-880 CQVVDRPETE
+880 CHIVDGPEGET
-890 ALVEKALRREAVKAL
+890 LVEKALHKEAVKAIL
-905 LSGAAIFFPDK
+905 NGAAVFFPDK
-916 HSRRDKLF
+916 HVRRDKLF
-924 HMMNITEEDQPE
+924 HMMKNITEEDQPE

-953 PSGLLLLPPKEVST
+953 PSGLLLLPPKGAPS

-992 MGAVSG
+992 MVDGSG
-998 GPSRTVLLSLF
+998 GASRTVLLSLF
-1009 WALQGSLLSWCY
+1009 WALQGSLISWCY
-1021 LQLKA
+1021 LQLKV
-1026 DTSGMGAQ
+1026 GASTAIAMD
-1034 LARDIVVKYVNQF
+1034 LARDILLKYVDQF
-1047 LGSAQGA
+1047 LGSIKATLG
-1054 LASLLERYSGA
+1054 SLLERYTGP
-1065 EITEKLSSSIL
+1065 EITDKLGSSIL
-1076 ATVTRQLMIFL
+1076 ATVFRQLMILL

-1108 ELLKNLS
+1108 ELLKSLS

-1125 DQESCLQPQQPVVLR
+1125 DQESWHQPQQPVVLR

-1158 IFCCPGATSFVVE
+1158 IFACPGATSFEVE
-1171 FDERCQT
+1171 FDERCET
-1178 EKRYDYLEFTDAR
+1178 EKRYDYLEFTDSR

-1197 DTKIG
+1197 DMKVG

-1221 FHSDSSNNEWGYKFS
+1221 FHSDSSNNEWGYKFT
-1236 VTAQGLPDITVSWM
+1236 VTALGLPDITISWM
-1250 SDVQLLVA
+1250 SDLQLLVA
-1258 RLMGRLASRAMAL
+1258 RLMGRLASRTLAL
-1271 KSPHEIRSVKE
+1271 KSPHEIRTVKE
-1282 LPPGRMAHVQS
+1282 LPPGKMSHVQS
-1293 SPLWKPILRHGA
+1293 SPLWKPILRHGL
-1305 CDARD
+1305 CETRERTQTK
-1310 TPQNN
+1310 TPTDQTN
-1315 TPSVPVRARTSPTI
+1315 AWAL
-1329 TSPVDEFPRFLEDLA
+1329 DELMSFLEDYA
-1344 RWNPNLEPNEGP
+1344 RWNPSQEPTDSKTEL
-1356 AEPMRT
+1356 MRT
-1362 LMLSCRRPPI
+1362 LMQSCRKQPM
-1372 RNEIAAGSTVD
+1372 RNEIATGSKTD

-1396 TPALH
+1396 TPALNH
-1401 QALKAHVAQGYKS
+1401 ALKTYVNQDCKS
-1414 SLSEDFV
+1414 CLGEEFV
-1421 QVYTLADRIRTWM
+1421 QLYLLADSIRTWM
-1434 LETKQRHLVSKMNAP
+1434 LEMKQRYLVGKMNVP
-1449 DEKEGAQEEVT
+1449 DEKEGGHDEVT
-1460 MEALAEVCIQK
+1460 METLADICIEK
-1471 SLLLLRFPPS
+1471 SLLLFRFTPC
-1481 GDTSGPAE
+1481 GGPCQDSDSSKAAE
-1489 GSSAPL
+1489 GSSVP
-1495 LLRSCSVS
+1495 LLRSSSIS
-1503 EGDFQP
+1503 EGDFQ
-1509 TTSPVAATASAAAAA
+1509 ASSTLG
-1524 AAPLA
+1524 P
-1529 LALAQAAEP
+1529 QAA
-1538 PSESEAGT
+1538 GT
-1546 VPEGGQQNQTAADAG
+1546 EEGGEVKEGQNQPSGASCGHSRPGHRGSTES
-1561 LSSQTE
+1561 LSSQPG
-1567 EPAGPPSAS
+1567 EPASPSAF
-1576 SVPRRPIRRTLG
+1576 PRKPPFSRARL
-1588 RVRLLSYR
+1588 RLLSCR
-1596 SVEEPRTV
+1596 SIEEPRMTP
-1604 LSVRERYPIL
+1604 SVKDRYPIL
-1614 KHLLNF
+1614 KHILNF
-1620 MKDQALTTGSVLQTL
+1620 IRDQALTTASILQTL
-1635 ALNKAQA
+1635 SLSKAQA
-1642 QSVCRVLES
+1642 LSVCKVLEM
-1651 VQQGLL
+1651 VQQCLH

-1679 QKDFNGYFSQ
+1679 QKDFTSYFSQ
-1689 LSGSGQ
+1689 LSDSGQ
-1695 ELREEVRR
+1695 KLGEEVRC

-1718 FSGLNEK
+1718 FSSLNEK

-1731 SCVQTCLLHLLDMS
+1731 SCVQTCLLHLLDMN
-1745 WEPQDLP
+1745 WEVHDLP
-1752 LFLDIKL
+1752 LFLTIKL
-1759 PDLLLNMSQ
+1759 PDLLLSMAQ

-1785 EIAVYKKNQEWMDE
+1785 EIADYKKNQEWMDE
-1799 CADGMFEKWYD
+1799 CMDGMFEKWYD
-1810 KIGEE
+1810 KIDEE
-1815 GSVEDRRKMHRF
+1815 DSMEDKRKMHMF

-1839 SCDGCERIAPWHRYR
+1839 SCDGCERMAPWHRYR

-1916 YNAKKYP
+1916 YHAKKYP
-1923 DSHLPTHRITVFPM
+1923 DSHLPTHRITVYPM

-1960 FAALALYTSALAS
+1960 FAALALYTSELSSEKQMEGEALADDTLS
-1973 ERRLDGEPLKTGSL
+1973 QASSL
-1987 DRALALQGRCSQLIT
+1987 QTCCSQLIT
-2002 ECLLKGQDAKGLRSS
+2002 DCLLKGQTGKGLRSS
-2017 ALLALLSSNETS
+2017 ALLALLSSNDS
-2029 SDSELGPNSPESSR
+2029 ASDSELCPVSPESSQ
-2043 ELSTADNTDNSS
+2043 ELSTATDTSS
-2055 LPGSTAAVCS
+2055 LPGSTAAICS
-2065 PTSPQDT
+2065 PSSPRDK
-2072 SKTSGK
+2072 SKPSGK
-2078 ETSSREVVPETP
+2078 EKKATELGSPPLAPSEVSSPPSTREGE
-2090 TVAPEPPAKTTT
+2090 KR
-2102 TTTTPTPTTSPTT
+2102 
-2115 TPTLTTTTTADS
+2115 
-2127 STPTPPGPGDDPKG
+2127 K
-2141 RRLVQQDTLDSP
+2141 LVTQDTLDSP
-2153 TLSQTPSVSSED
+2153 SLSQTPSVSSED

-2173 SEPTGLALAASPA
+2173 SGPGTVNSPA
-2186 SEPTGLALAAS
+2186 SDVV
-2197 PASEPTGLA
+2197 
-2206 AAASPASEPTGLA
+2206 
-2219 LAASPASEPT
+2219 
-2229 GLAAAASPAS
+2229 
-2239 EPTGLALAASPA
+2239 
-2251 SEPTGL
+2251 
-2257 AAAASPASEP
+2257 
-2267 TGLAAA
+2267 
-2273 ASPASEAGKEQA
+2273 KETD
-2285 ERLSQA
+2285 ERLPQV
-2291 PRQDHVFSDCS
+2291 PLQEHVFSECS

-2314 PPAKPGCGLSL
+2314 PPAKPGSTLSL

-2336 RVVVSNAGCLDETYH
+2336 RAVISNAGSLNETFH

-2366 AEADGAVGEAL
+2366 MEADTAVTEAL

-2383 LAQLEAAGTETPG
+2383 LTQGEAASTDTQG
-2396 WKTTQLLFCLG
+2396 WKTTQLLFSLG

-2420 CSVADILRG
+2420 CTVADILHS

-2434 QWSVVIAAFTDHC
+2434 EWSTVIAAFTDHC
-2447 VQQLPHTLRRTN
+2447 IQQLPHILKRTN

-2469 PEVLCMGTQSVFVDN
+2469 PEVLCVGTQTVFIDN
-2484 ANEQHHMILLKHF
+2484 ANEQHNMILLKHF

-2513 KTVKDYQLIQ
+2513 KTVKDYELIQ
-2523 PQDSSW
+2523 SQDSTT
-2529 AGLPAQAEGQPAHKA
+2529 AVLPGQSEGQGFPKT
-2544 LISRYLDSFISI
+2544 LLSRYLSNFTSI
-2556 ISHLLKGS
+2556 ISHLLQTS
-2564 PDPGSPDAVEASWV
+2564 QDNGSPDAVEASWV

-2592 QGVEEAQQAIQRS
+2592 HGVEQAQEDIQQS

-2629 LEILSVMLYSS
+2629 LEILSIMLYSS
-2640 KREIHSMTQDPERDE
+2640 KREIHSMAQDPERDQ
-2655 REPEP
+2655 REQ
-2660 DREQDSDH
+2660 DKEQDSDH
-2668 SSCCTEEPRDP
+2668 SSCGADD
-2679 SRPDPLEGLDEETK
+2679 SDVNKADPLEGLDEETK

-2707 HILRAMYELQMK
+2707 PILRAMYELQMK

-2727 VQKRFDGDVIKTD
+2727 VQKRFDGEEIKTD

-2745 LAQKWQPSRRPR
+2745 LAQKWQPTRRPR
-2757 SERTTKAVDTDM
+2757 SEERNTKAVDTDM
-2769 IVVSCVAKPSHC
+2769 IVVSCVSKPSHC
-2781 ERATEEINLVAQKLI
+2781 EKATEEINVVAQKLI
-2796 TSSEGDLQL
+2796 TNSEADLQL

-2818 LHKELDARSNRA
+2818 LHKELDVRSNRA

-2851 AALLAE
+2851 ASLLAD
-2857 WPAGQPLSDEALEL
+2857 WPAEAALSEEALEL
-2871 SGSSHMAYILDML
+2871 NGASHMAYILDML
-2884 VQLEEKTLW
+2884 MQLEEKPLW

-2899 VLKGCGQSM
+2899 VLKGCSQSM

-2921 EPGMAVQIRESKHP
+2921 EPGMAVQVRESKHP

-2945 VHIPGAIYLSVKFDP
+2945 VHIPGAIYLSVKFDS
-2960 RCHSEEGC
+2960 RCYTEEGC

-2975 SADFLQDLHT
+2975 SSDFLQDVHN

-3004 YKFVADM
+3004 YRFMSDM

-3042 DEAVLSHLPL
+3042 DDQVLSHLPL
-3052 SDIWEWQVGVACR
+3052 ADIWEWQVGVACR
-3065 QTGTQRLKAIHL
+3065 QTGNQRLKAIHL

-3091 LMLLRPLWQLFVSME
+3091 LTLLRPLWQLFMSME
-3106 TTLCQDPACITVLL
+3106 NSLSQDPTSITVLL

-3134 SRATAQ
+3134 ARAIAQ

-3151 TDQQLLNHTAMAL
+3151 TDEQLLNHTAMAL

-3183 LSMPS
+3183 LNMSP

>member
-1 MGNAESGVAGASGDE
+1 MGNAESGLGGASGDE
-16 EDVEAE
+16 EEVETE

-33 AATGVGAGT
+33 AATGGGVGGG
-42 AGGSGSGKSGRP
+42 GGSASGRSGRGSNSPPVP
-54 TINNPPSTNGP
+54 TGGP
-65 PTPGVLLEQVKLREA
+65 PNPGVLLEQVKLREA
-80 AARISDSGLAIP
+80 AARISDSGVAIH

-98 NEIALM
+98 NEGVLV
-104 RWLEDRLS
+104 RWLEDRLN
-112 RGEESVNVEQFCEML
+112 RGEESVNVEQFCEVL
-127 EIRNAP
+127 ETRDAP
-133 RDECEEAF
+133 RDECEQAF
-141 GQFDTEGDG
+141 GQFDAEGDG
-150 VVDVESMLSALKNSN
+150 VVDVESMLIALKNSN
-165 GANLQGELSHVIRHL
+165 GANLQGELSHVIRQL

-190 DIFSKYKDEL
+190 DIFSKTKDRL

-225 LEGYNSICTMRST
+225 LEGYNSICTMRSSV
-238 LVQNFLE
+238 VQDFLE

-260 ELIRDPD
+260 ELDSDPE

-276 CFSFIEASSNAT
+276 CYSTIESSSNVA
-288 DIHRMTDG
+288 DIYKMTNG
-296 ETGSFWQSDGSAR
+296 ETASFWQSDGSAR

-340 LVSVAVGKNRRS
+340 LVSVAVGKSRRS

-432 TASMET
+432 TASMDT
-438 NPVLAQTVLQSTQ
+438 NPALAHTVLQSTQ

-474 ANILEE
+474 LNILEE

-492 VSPEAELTLLAFA
+492 VSPDAELTLLAFA

-516 ALSGISEHLETEYR
+516 ALACLSEHLETDYR
-530 ASSLISSMASVR
+530 ASTLIVSMASVR
-542 MRLLYRNGKP
+542 LRLLYRNGKP

-567 KSGPENMLAEPT
+567 KSGPENMLTET
-579 TGDGFLTESGKKR
+579 SNGDGFLTESGRKK
-592 ASIILSTEDQSN
+592 ASVILSTEDQSN

-611 VKVRKGAT
+611 IKVRKGAI
-619 GAKCGLVFAYKE
+619 GAKCGLVFAYKDE
-631 ANPFDA
+631 DRFDA
-637 EKHFDRFKKFDLWDY
+637 EKHFKRFKKFDEWDHT
-652 DDYKDFVQDNVK
+652 DYKDFVQDHVRI
-664 LPAQSEDQPIGWF
+664 PAQSEDEPIGWF
-677 ELEEDWNDVE
+677 ELEEDWNDIE
-687 IKLQQCRIAK
+687 IRLQQCRVAK
-697 FLMVKFLCTRQTSA
+697 FLMVKFLCTRQDSA

-718 LCFHGYLVVGAE
+718 ISFSGYLCPGAE
-730 RLGDAEELL
+730 KLGDLDDLSPE
-739 PDGGEGPEDLA
+739 GEFIDRDA
-750 TTGQMLLNKT
+750 VTGLCLLNKT

-766 LTRDMDVSQFKQKF
+766 LTRDMDASHFKQKY
-780 LLDFI
+780 LLDFSD
-785 GLSLT
+785 LSLDR
-790 LFWSLYSKLMQ
+790 FWNFYSKLRE
-801 IEGEEVMKSRV
+801 IEGEEVLKSRV
-812 LLLQLLQNC
+812 LLLQLMQNC
-821 FPMLQR
+821 FPMLPNPVESPGPEESQV
-827 GASEGHCPDEGG
+827 PDEGATTAA
-839 GPEEEEEEKD
+839 GP
-849 EEKAA
+849 
-854 EAGCSSSSG
+854 STSTSG
-863 ANADPPHGAVLE
+863 EPLNDSVRAVWE

-880 CQVVDRPETE
+880 CQIADGPEGE
-890 ALVEKALRREAVKAL
+890 SLVEKALHKEAVKSIL
-905 LSGAAIFFPDK
+905 NGAAVFFPDK
-916 HSRRDKLF
+916 HVRRDKLF
-924 HMMNITEEDQPE
+924 HMMKNITEEDQPE

-953 PSGLLLLPPKEVST
+953 PSGLLLLPPKGAPS

-992 MGAVSG
+992 MVDESRGA
-998 GPSRTVLLSLF
+998 SRTVLLSLF

-1021 LQLKA
+1021 LQLKVG
-1026 DTSGMGAQ
+1026 TSTAVAMD
-1034 LARDIVVKYVNQF
+1034 LARDILLKYVDQF
-1047 LGSAQGA
+1047 LGSIKTILG
-1054 LASLLERYSGA
+1054 SLLEKYTGA
-1065 EITEKLSSSIL
+1065 QITDKLGSSIL
-1076 ATVTRQLMIFL
+1076 ATVFRQLMIFL

-1100 LKSFSSLV
+1100 LKSFSTLV
-1108 ELLKNLS
+1108 ELLKGLS

-1125 DQESCLQPQQPVVLR
+1125 DQESWHQPQQPVVLR
-1140 TWNMESPHNYENS
+1140 NWKMESPHNYENS
-1153 RHETT
+1153 RHETS
-1158 IFCCPGATSFVVE
+1158 IFACPGASSFEVE
-1171 FDERCQT
+1171 FDERCET
-1178 EKRYDYLEFTDAR
+1178 EQRYDYLEFTDSR

-1197 DTKIG
+1197 DMKVG
-1202 TEKWPKKVTFDAG
+1202 TEKWPKKVTFDTG

-1236 VTAQGLPDITVSWM
+1236 VTALGLPDITISWM
-1250 SDVQLLVA
+1250 SDLQLLVA
-1258 RLMGRLASRAMAL
+1258 RLMGRLASRTLAL
-1271 KSPHEIRSVKE
+1271 KSPHEMRTVKE
-1282 LPPGRMAHVQS
+1282 LPSWKMSHVQS
-1293 SPLWKPILRHGA
+1293 SPLWKPILRHGL
-1305 CDARD
+1305 CETRETDKSK
-1310 TPQNN
+1310 P
-1315 TPSVPVRARTSPTI
+1315 PTDQ
-1329 TSPVDEFPRFLEDLA
+1329 TNSWSSDELMSFLEDFA
-1344 RWNPNLEPNEGP
+1344 RWNPSQELTDN
-1356 AEPMRT
+1356 RT
-1362 LMLSCRRPPI
+1362 ELMKKFMHSCRKQTM
-1372 RNEIAAGSTVD
+1372 RNEIAPGSKTD

-1396 TPALH
+1396 TPALNC
-1401 QALKAHVAQGYKS
+1401 ALKTYVNQDSKS
-1414 SLSEDFV
+1414 CLSEDFV
-1421 QVYTLADRIRTWM
+1421 QVYSLADSIRTWM
-1434 LETKQRHLVSKMNAP
+1434 LEMKQKYLVGKMNE
-1449 DEKEGAQEEVT
+1449 EKENILDEFT
-1460 MEALAEVCIQK
+1460 METLADTCIEK
-1471 SLLLLRFPPS
+1471 SLLLFRFPPCEVTCQYN
-1481 GDTSGPAE
+1481 DCVKAAE
-1489 GSSAPL
+1489 GGNAPL
-1495 LLRSCSVS
+1495 LRSSSIS
-1503 EGDFQP
+1503 EADFQP
-1509 TTSPVAATASAAAAA
+1509 SSSPVPQTAGAEEGGEAKVGQSNSSG
-1524 AAPLA
+1524 AP
-1529 LALAQAAEP
+1529 AQNP
-1538 PSESEAGT
+1538 TSGGQSRRGHIGSSES
-1546 VPEGGQQNQTAADAG
+1546 
-1561 LSSQTE
+1561 LSSQTG
-1567 EPAGPPSAS
+1567 EPASPSA
-1576 SVPRRPIRRTLG
+1576 VPRKPLFSRARL
-1588 RVRLLSYR
+1588 RLLSCR
-1596 SVEEPRTV
+1596 SVEEPRMIP
-1604 LSVRERYPIL
+1604 SIKDRYPIL
-1614 KHLLNF
+1614 KHILNF
-1620 MKDQALTTGSVLQTL
+1620 IRDQSLTTASILQALSLS
-1635 ALNKAQA
+1635 KAQA
-1642 QSVCRVLES
+1642 LSVCKVLEM
-1651 VQQGLL
+1651 VQQCLQ

-1679 QKDFNGYFSQ
+1679 QKDFTCYFSH
-1689 LSGSGQ
+1689 LSDSGQ
-1695 ELREEVRR
+1695 KLGEEVRR
-1703 SYHQLVLMLVEAVQG
+1703 SYHHLVLMLVEAVQG
-1718 FSGLNEK
+1718 FSSLNEK

-1731 SCVQTCLLHLLDMS
+1731 SCVQTCLLHLLDMN
-1745 WEPQDLP
+1745 WEVHDLP
-1752 LFLDIKL
+1752 LFLNIKL
-1759 PDLLLNMSQ
+1759 PDLLLSMSQ

-1785 EIAVYKKNQEWMDE
+1785 EITDYKKNQEWMDE
-1799 CADGMFEKWYD
+1799 CMDGMFEKWYD
-1810 KIGEE
+1810 KIDEE
-1815 GSVEDRRKMHRF
+1815 DSMEDRRKMHMF

-1839 SCDGCERIAPWHRYR
+1839 SCDGCERMAPWHRYR

-1923 DSHLPTHRITVFPM
+1923 DSHLPTHRITVYPM

-1960 FAALALYTSALAS
+1960 FAALALHTSELSSEKQTGGELLESNALSQASALQ
-1973 ERRLDGEPLKTGSL
+1973 TH
-1987 DRALALQGRCSQLIT
+1987 CSQLIT
-2002 ECLLKGQDAKGLRSS
+2002 DCLLKGQTGKGLRSS
-2017 ALLALLSSNETS
+2017 ALLALLSSNDS
-2029 SDSELGPNSPESSR
+2029 ASDSEQCPVSPESSQ
-2043 ELSTADNTDNSS
+2043 ELSTATDTSS
-2055 LPGSTAAVCS
+2055 LPGSTAAICS
-2065 PTSPQDT
+2065 PSSPRDK
-2072 SKTSGK
+2072 SKPSGK
-2078 ETSSREVVPETP
+2078 ETKTKEVGSPSPAPPE
-2090 TVAPEPPAKTTT
+2090 VLSPA
-2102 TTTTPTPTTSPTT
+2102 
-2115 TPTLTTTTTADS
+2115 
-2127 STPTPPGPGDDPKG
+2127 STGEGEKNK
-2141 RRLVQQDTLDSP
+2141 LVTQDTLDSP
-2153 TLSQTPSVSSED
+2153 SLSQTPSVSSED
-2165 PLSPVVRP
+2165 LLSPSNQP
-2173 SEPTGLALAASPA
+2173 SESGPGQINSPA
-2186 SEPTGLALAAS
+2186 SNVI
-2197 PASEPTGLA
+2197 
-2206 AAASPASEPTGLA
+2206 
-2219 LAASPASEPT
+2219 
-2229 GLAAAASPAS
+2229 
-2239 EPTGLALAASPA
+2239 
-2251 SEPTGL
+2251 
-2257 AAAASPASEP
+2257 
-2267 TGLAAA
+2267 
-2273 ASPASEAGKEQA
+2273 KETD
-2285 ERLSQA
+2285 ERLPQV
-2291 PRQDHVFSDCS
+2291 PLQEHVFSECS

-2314 PPAKPGCGLSL
+2314 PPAKPGCTLCL

-2336 RVVVSNAGCLDETYH
+2336 KAVISNAGSLNETFH

-2366 AEADGAVGEAL
+2366 MEADIAVTEAL

-2383 LAQLEAAGTETPG
+2383 LTQGEAATSDTEG
-2396 WKTTQLLFCLG
+2396 WRTTQLLFSLG

-2420 CSVADILRG
+2420 CTVADILHS

-2434 QWSVVIAAFTDHC
+2434 EWSPVIAAFTDHC
-2447 VQQLPHTLRRTN
+2447 VQQLPQTLKRTN

-2469 PEVLCMGTQSVFVDN
+2469 PEVLCVGTQTVFIDN
-2484 ANEQHHMILLKHF
+2484 ANEQHNMILLKHF

-2504 VVDVKTRKR
+2504 VVDVRTRKR

-2523 PQDSSW
+2523 SQDSTTASLREQSEDQ
-2529 AGLPAQAEGQPAHKA
+2529 GCPKTL
-2544 LISRYLDSFISI
+2544 LSRHLSHFTSI
-2556 ISHLLKGS
+2556 ISHLLQTS
-2564 PDPGSPDAVEASWV
+2564 LDNGSPDAVEASWV

-2592 QGVEEAQQAIQRS
+2592 HGVEEAQKAIQQS

-2629 LEILSVMLYSS
+2629 LEILSIMLYSS
-2640 KREIHSMTQDPERDE
+2640 KREIHSMAQDPERDQ
-2655 REPEP
+2655 REQEK
-2660 DREQDSDH
+2660 EQDSDH
-2668 SSCCTEEPRDP
+2668 SSCCADETDVN
-2679 SRPDPLEGLDEETK
+2679 RPDPLEGLDEETK

-2707 HILRAMYELQMK
+2707 PILRAMYELQMK

-2727 VQKRFDGDVIKTD
+2727 VQKRFDGEEIKTD

-2745 LAQKWQPSRRPR
+2745 LAQKWQPNRRPS
-2757 SERTTKAVDTDM
+2757 SEERNTKAVDTDM
-2769 IVVSCVAKPSHC
+2769 IVVSCGSKPSYC
-2781 ERATEEINLVAQKLI
+2781 EKATEEVNVVAQKLI
-2796 TSSEGDLQL
+2796 TNSESDMQL

-2818 LHKELDARSNRA
+2818 LHKELDVRSNRA

-2851 AALLAE
+2851 ASLLAD
-2857 WPAGQPLSDEALEL
+2857 WPAETSLSEEDLEL
-2871 SGSSHMAYILDML
+2871 NGTSHMAYILDML
-2884 VQLEEKTLW
+2884 MQLEERPLW

-2899 VLKGCGQSM
+2899 VLKGCRQSM

-2921 EPGMAVQIRESKHP
+2921 EPGMAVQVRESKHP

-2945 VHIPGAIYLSVKFDP
+2945 VNIPGAIYLSVKFDS
-2960 RCHSEEGC
+2960 RCHTEDGC

-2975 SADFLQDLHT
+2975 SSDFLQDVHN

-3004 YKFVADM
+3004 YRFVSDM

-3033 FEILKQMLA
+3033 FEIMKQMLA
-3042 DEAVLSHLPL
+3042 DEQALTHLPL
-3052 SDIWEWQVGVACR
+3052 ADIWEWQVCVACR
-3065 QTGTQRLKAIHL
+3065 QTGNQRLKAIHL
-3077 LLRLLQCQSQTACE
+3077 LLRLLQCQSQTVCE
-3091 LMLLRPLWQLFVSME
+3091 LKLLRPLWQLFMTME
-3106 TTLCQDPACITVLL
+3106 NSLSQDPTSITVLL

-3134 SRATAQ
+3134 AHAIAQ
-3140 GILQEY
+3140 GILKEY

-3151 TDQQLLNHTAMAL
+3151 TDEQLLNQTAMAL

-3183 LSMPS
+3183 LTMSP

>member
-1 MGNAESGVAGASGDE
+1 MGNAESGCGGGSGDE
-16 EDVEAE
+16 EDVETE

-33 AATGVGAGT
+33 AATGVVVGGGGA
-42 AGGSGSGKSGRP
+42 SGSGRSGRGSNNLPVP
-54 TINNPPSTNGP
+54 TGGP
-65 PTPGVLLEQVKLREA
+65 PNPGVLLEQVKLREA
-80 AARISDSGLAIP
+80 AARISDSGVAIP

-98 NEIALM
+98 NEGVLV

-127 EIRNAP
+127 ESRDAP

-141 GQFDTEGDG
+141 GQFDAEGDG
-150 VVDVESMLSALKNSN
+150 VVDVETMLMALKNSN
-165 GANLQGELSHVIRHL
+165 GANLQGELSHVIRQL

-190 DIFSKYKDEL
+190 DIFSKSKDRL

-238 LVQNFLE
+238 VVQDFLE

-260 ELIRDPD
+260 ELNRDPE

-276 CFSFIEASSNAT
+276 CYSAIEASSNVS
-288 DIHRMTDG
+288 DIYKMTNG
-296 ETGSFWQSDGSAR
+296 ETASFWQSDGSAR

-474 ANILEE
+474 MNILEE

-492 VSPEAELTLLAFA
+492 VSPDAELTLLAFA

-516 ALSGISEHLETEYR
+516 ALSCISDHLETKYR

-542 MRLLYRNGKP
+542 LRLLYRNGKP

-567 KSGPENMLAEPT
+567 KSGPENMLTEST
-579 TGDGFLTESGKKR
+579 TGDGFLTESGRKK
-592 ASIILSTEDQSN
+592 ASVILSTEDQSN

-611 VKVRKGAT
+611 IKVRKGAI
-619 GAKCGLVFAYKE
+619 GVKCGLVFAYKE
-631 ANPFDA
+631 GDPFDA
-637 EKHFDRFKKFDLWDY
+637 EKHFKRFKKYDSWDFK
-652 DDYKDFVQDNVK
+652 DYKEFVQDK
-664 LPAQSEDQPIGWF
+664 IPAQSEDEPIGWF
-677 ELEEDWNDVE
+677 ELEDDWNDVE
-687 IKLQQCRIAK
+687 IKLQQCRVAK
-697 FLMVKFLCTRQTSA
+697 FLMVKFLCARQDSA

-718 LCFHGYLVVGAE
+718 LSFSGYLCPGAE
-730 RLGDAEELL
+730 KLGDLDDL
-739 PDGGEGPEDLA
+739 SPEGDSSEGDA
-750 TTGQMLLNKT
+750 VTGLSLLNKT

-766 LTRDMDVSQFKQKF
+766 LTRDMDASQFKQKF
-780 LLDFI
+780 LLDFS
-785 GLSLT
+785 GLSVT
-790 LFWSLYSKLMQ
+790 LFWNFYSKLRE

-821 FPMLQR
+821 FPMLPNPLEPRSSEESR
-827 GASEGHCPDEGG
+827 GTDEGAT
-839 GPEEEEEEKD
+839 
-849 EEKAA
+849 AA
-854 EAGCSSSSG
+854 AFPSTSSS
-863 ANADPPHGAVLE
+863 AEPQPDPTKAVWE

-880 CQVVDRPETE
+880 CHIVDGPEAE
-890 ALVEKALRREAVKAL
+890 AVVEKALRNEAVKAI
-905 LSGAAIFFPDK
+905 LSGAAVFFPDK
-916 HSRRDKLF
+916 HSRREKLF
-924 HMMNITEEDQPE
+924 HMMKNITEEDQPE

-953 PSGLLLLPPKEVST
+953 PSGLLLLPPKGAPA

-975 SVMETLLLVATR
+975 TVMETLQLVATR

-992 MGAVSG
+992 MVDESG
-998 GPSRTVLLSLF
+998 GASRTVLLSLF

-1021 LQLKA
+1021 LQLKGGSSNA
-1026 DTSGMGAQ
+1026 TAME
-1034 LARDIVVKYVNQF
+1034 LARDILVKYVDQF
-1047 LGSAQGA
+1047 LGSTKNI
-1054 LASLLERYSGA
+1054 LSSLLERYSGA
-1065 EITEKLSSSIL
+1065 EITDKLSSSIL

-1087 LELCSLDIPHSVL
+1087 LELCFLDIPHSML

-1125 DQESCLQPQQPVVLR
+1125 DQESCQQPQQPVVLR

-1158 IFCCPGATSFVVE
+1158 IFACPGATSFEVE
-1171 FDERCQT
+1171 FDERCET

-1197 DTKIG
+1197 DMKVG
-1202 TEKWPKKVTFDAG
+1202 TDKWPKKVTFDAG

-1221 FHSDSSNNEWGYKFS
+1221 FHSDSSNNEWGYKFT
-1236 VTAQGLPDITVSWM
+1236 VTALGLPDITVSWM
-1250 SDVQLLVA
+1250 SDLQLLVA
-1258 RLMGRLASRAMAL
+1258 RLMGRLASRTMAL
-1271 KSPHEIRSVKE
+1271 KSLYEIRNVKE
-1282 LPPGRMAHVQS
+1282 LPPGKMSHVQS
-1293 SPLWKPILRHGA
+1293 SPLWKPILRHG
-1305 CDARD
+1305 CSELMLFSLKQIK
-1310 TPQNN
+1310 TCIP
-1315 TPSVPVRARTSPTI
+1315 
-1329 TSPVDEFPRFLEDLA
+1329 DEFMSFLEDFA
-1344 RWNPNLEPNEGP
+1344 RWNPSQEPTDSRTEL
-1356 AEPMRT
+1356 MRT
-1362 LMLSCRRPPI
+1362 LMQSCRKQPI
-1372 RNEIAAGSTVD
+1372 RNEIAAGSKVD

-1396 TPALH
+1396 TPTLNN
-1401 QALKAHVAQGYKS
+1401 L
-1414 SLSEDFV
+1414 LSD
-1421 QVYTLADRIRTWM
+1421 YADNYFCYQ
-1434 LETKQRHLVSKMNAP
+1434 LEMKQRYLVGKMNVP
-1449 DEKEGAQEEVT
+1449 DEKEGGPDEVT
-1460 MEALAEVCIQK
+1460 METLAEVCIEK
-1471 SLLLLRFPPS
+1471 SLLLFRFAPS
-1481 GDTSGPAE
+1481 GAACQDSDASRPLE
-1489 GSSAPL
+1489 GSGAPL
-1495 LLRSCSVS
+1495 LRSDSIS
-1503 EGDFQP
+1503 EGDFQA
-1509 TTSPVAATASAAAAA
+1509 SPSLGSQTQVTRPEVYSETGVT
-1524 AAPLA
+1524 LTGQIQ
-1529 LALAQAAEP
+1529 LSTAQAHNSSTSGP
-1538 PSESEAGT
+1538 NSQGHKGSTES
-1546 VPEGGQQNQTAADAG
+1546 
-1561 LSSQTE
+1561 LSSQTGD
-1567 EPAGPPSAS
+1567 PISPSTF
-1576 SVPRRPIRRTLG
+1576 PRKAPFSRG
-1588 RVRLLSYR
+1588 RLRLLSYR
-1596 SVEEPRTV
+1596 SVEEPRMAP
-1604 LSVRERYPIL
+1604 SVKERYPIL
-1614 KHLLNF
+1614 KHILNF
-1620 MKDQALTTGSVLQTL
+1620 MRDQALTTASILQTL
-1635 ALNKAQA
+1635 SLNKAQA
-1642 QSVCRVLES
+1642 LSVCKVLDM
-1651 VQQGLL
+1651 VQQCLR
-1657 SLGKPHLFQAP
+1657 SLGTPHLFQAP

-1679 QKDFNGYFSQ
+1679 QKDFTSYFSQ

-1703 SYHQLVLMLVEAVQG
+1703 SYHQLVLMLVVAVQG
-1718 FSGLNEK
+1718 FSSLSEK

-1745 WEPQDLP
+1745 WEVQDLP
-1752 LFLDIKL
+1752 LFLKIKL
-1759 PDLLLNMSQ
+1759 PDLLLSMSQ

-1785 EIAVYKKNQEWMDE
+1785 EIADYKKNQDWMDE

-1810 KIGEE
+1810 KIDEE
-1815 GSVEDRRKMHRF
+1815 GSMEDRRKMHMF

-1839 SCDGCERIAPWHRYR
+1839 SCDGCERMAPWHRYR

-1909 FDLCFGC
+1909 FDLCYGC

-1923 DSHLPTHRITVFPM
+1923 DSHLPTHRITVYPM

-1960 FAALALYTSALAS
+1960 FAALALYTSDLSSEKQLEGEALDADTLS
-1973 ERRLDGEPLKTGSL
+1973 QTS
-1987 DRALALQGRCSQLIT
+1987 ALQTRCSQLIT
-2002 ECLLKGQDAKGLRSS
+2002 ECLLKGQTGKGLRSS
-2017 ALLALLSSNETS
+2017 ALLTLLSSNES
-2029 SDSELGPNSPESSR
+2029 ASDSELCPVSPESSQ
-2043 ELSTADNTDNSS
+2043 ELSTTTDTSS
-2055 LPGSTAAVCS
+2055 LPGSTAAICS
-2065 PTSPQDT
+2065 PSSPKD
-2072 SKTSGK
+2072 
-2078 ETSSREVVPETP
+2078 R
-2090 TVAPEPPAKTTT
+2090 
-2102 TTTTPTPTTSPTT
+2102 
-2115 TPTLTTTTTADS
+2115 
-2127 STPTPPGPGDDPKG
+2127 
-2141 RRLVQQDTLDSP
+2141 
-2153 TLSQTPSVSSED
+2153 TPSVSSED
-2165 PLSPVVRP
+2165 TLSPVVRP
-2173 SEPTGLALAASPA
+2173 SESGSGTVTSPA
-2186 SEPTGLALAAS
+2186 SDIVKDPE
-2197 PASEPTGLA
+2197 
-2206 AAASPASEPTGLA
+2206 
-2219 LAASPASEPT
+2219 
-2229 GLAAAASPAS
+2229 
-2239 EPTGLALAASPA
+2239 
-2251 SEPTGL
+2251 
-2257 AAAASPASEP
+2257 
-2267 TGLAAA
+2267 
-2273 ASPASEAGKEQA
+2273 
-2285 ERLSQA
+2285 ERLAQV
-2291 PRQDHVFSDCS
+2291 PLQEHVFSECS

-2314 PPAKPGCGLSL
+2314 PPAKPGSTLSL
-2325 PSLSSILPQLF
+2325 SSLSSILPQLF
-2336 RVVVSNAGCLDETYH
+2336 RAVISNAGCLNETYH

-2366 AEADGAVGEAL
+2366 MEADTAVTEAL

-2383 LAQLEAAGTETPG
+2383 LTQGEAAGANMQG
-2396 WKTTQLLFCLG
+2396 WKTTQLLFSLG

-2420 CSVADILRG
+2420 CSVADILRS

-2434 QWSVVIAAFTDHC
+2434 HWSTVIAAFTDHC
-2447 VQQLPHTLRRTN
+2447 VHQLPHTLKRTN

-2469 PEVLCMGTQSVFVDN
+2469 PEVLCMGTQSVFIDN

-2523 PQDSSW
+2523 PQDSS
-2529 AGLPAQAEGQPAHKA
+2529 A
-2544 LISRYLDSFISI
+2544 LLSRYLSNFTSI
-2556 ISHLLKGS
+2556 ISHLLQTS
-2564 PDPGSPDAVEASWV
+2564 QDNNSPDAVEASWV

-2592 QGVEEAQQAIQRS
+2592 HGVEQAQEAIQQS

-2629 LEILSVMLYSS
+2629 LEILSIMLYSS
-2640 KREIHSMTQDPERDE
+2640 KREIHSMAEDPERDE
-2655 REPEP
+2655 REQ
-2660 DREQDSDH
+2660 DKEQDSDH
-2668 SSCCTEEPRDP
+2668 SSCCTDDP
-2679 SRPDPLEGLDEETK
+2679 DPNRPDPLEGLDEETK

-2727 VQKRFDGDVIKTD
+2727 VQKRFDGDMIKTD

-2745 LAQKWQPSRRPR
+2745 LAQKWQPTRRPR
-2757 SERTTKAVDTDM
+2757 SEERSTKAVDTDM
-2769 IVVSCVAKPSHC
+2769 ICSILPQSKPSHC
-2781 ERATEEINLVAQKLI
+2781 EKATEEINVVAQKLI
-2796 TSSEGDLQL
+2796 TNSESDLQL

-2818 LHKELDARSNRA
+2818 LHKELDVRSNRA

-2851 AALLAE
+2851 ASLLAD
-2857 WPAGQPLSDEALEL
+2857 WPAGAALSEEALEL
-2871 SGSSHMAYILDML
+2871 SGASHMAYILDML
-2884 VQLEEKTLW
+2884 MQLEERPLW
-2893 EKILQR
+2893 ERILQR
-2899 VLKGCGQSM
+2899 VLKGCSQSM

-2921 EPGMAVQIRESKHP
+2921 EPGMAVQVRESKHP

-2945 VHIPGAIYLSVKFDP
+2945 VHIPGAIYLSVKFDS
-2960 RCHSEEGC
+2960 RCYTEEGC

-2975 SADFLQDLHT
+2975 SSDFLQDLHN

-2991 KWSDFEIPGDTLY
+2991 KWSDFEIPGDTLHY
-3004 YKFVADM
+3004 RFVSDM

-3042 DEAVLSHLPL
+3042 DEQVLSHLPL
-3052 SDIWEWQVGVACR
+3052 ADIWEWQVGVACR
-3065 QTGTQRLKAIHL
+3065 QTGNQRLKAIHL
-3077 LLRLLQCQSQTACE
+3077 LLRLLQCESQTACE
-3091 LMLLRPLWQLFVSME
+3091 LTLLRPLWQLFMSME
-3106 TTLCQDPACITVLL
+3106 NSLSQDPTSITVLL

-3134 SRATAQ
+3134 ARATSQ

-3146 LLAMT
+3146 LLGMT
-3151 TDQQLLNHTAMAL
+3151 TDEQLLSHTALAL

-3183 LSMPS
+3183 LNMSP

>member
-1 MGNAESGVAGASGDE
+1 MGNAESGCGGGSGDE
-16 EDVEAE
+16 EDVETE

-33 AATGVGAGT
+33 AATGVVVGGGGA
-42 AGGSGSGKSGRP
+42 SGSGRSGRGSNNLPVP
-54 TINNPPSTNGP
+54 TGGP
-65 PTPGVLLEQVKLREA
+65 PNPGVLLEQVKLREA
-80 AARISDSGLAIP
+80 AARISDSGVAIP

-98 NEIALM
+98 NEGVLV

-127 EIRNAP
+127 ESRDAP

-141 GQFDTEGDG
+141 GQFDAEGDG
-150 VVDVESMLSALKNSN
+150 VVDVETMLMALKNSN
-165 GANLQGELSHVIRHL
+165 GANLQGELSHVIRQL

-190 DIFSKYKDEL
+190 DIFSKSKDRL

-238 LVQNFLE
+238 VVQDFLE
-245 FLLQKEKD
+245 FLLQKEK
-253 LDIQYRA
+253 
-260 ELIRDPD
+260 ELNRDPE

-276 CFSFIEASSNAT
+276 CYSAIEASSNVS
-288 DIHRMTDG
+288 DIYKMTNG
-296 ETGSFWQSDGSAR
+296 ETASFWQSDGSAR

-474 ANILEE
+474 MNILEE

-492 VSPEAELTLLAFA
+492 VSPDAELTLLAFA

-516 ALSGISEHLETEYR
+516 ALSCISDHLETKYR

-542 MRLLYRNGKP
+542 LRLLYRKP

-567 KSGPENMLAEPT
+567 KSGPENMLTEST
-579 TGDGFLTESGKKR
+579 TGDGFLTESGRKK
-592 ASIILSTEDQSN
+592 ASVILSTEDQSN

-611 VKVRKGAT
+611 IKVRKGAI
-619 GAKCGLVFAYKE
+619 GVKCGAYI
-631 ANPFDA
+631 
-637 EKHFDRFKKFDLWDY
+637 Y
-652 DDYKDFVQDNVK
+652 
-664 LPAQSEDQPIGWF
+664 SEDEPIGWF
-677 ELEEDWNDVE
+677 ELEDDWNDVE
-687 IKLQQCRIAK
+687 IKLQQCRVAK
-697 FLMVKFLCTRQTSA
+697 FLMVKFLCARQDSA

-718 LCFHGYLVVGAE
+718 LSFSGYLCPGAE
-730 RLGDAEELL
+730 KLGDLDDL
-739 PDGGEGPEDLA
+739 SPEGDSSEGDA
-750 TTGQMLLNKT
+750 VTGLSLLNKT

-766 LTRDMDVSQFKQKF
+766 LTRDMVT
-780 LLDFI
+780 I
-785 GLSLT
+785 N
-790 LFWSLYSKLMQ
+790 SKILNIVILMQ
-801 IEGEEVMKSRV
+801 WNK
-812 LLLQLLQNC
+812 QLKIGWNLGNIC
-821 FPMLQR
+821 ETEF
-827 GASEGHCPDEGG
+827 GCGIAVVD
-839 GPEEEEEEKD
+839 GPE
-849 EEKAA
+849 A
-854 EAGCSSSSG
+854 EA
-863 ANADPPHGAVLE
+863 V
-875 LYTHL
+875 
-880 CQVVDRPETE
+880 
-890 ALVEKALRREAVKAL
+890 VEKALRNEAVKAI
-905 LSGAAIFFPDK
+905 LSGAAVFFPDK
-916 HSRRDKLF
+916 HSRREKLF
-924 HMMNITEEDQPE
+924 HMMKNITEEDQPE

-953 PSGLLLLPPKEVST
+953 PSGLLLLPPKGAPA

-975 SVMETLLLVATR
+975 TVMETLQLVATR

-992 MGAVSG
+992 MVDESG
-998 GPSRTVLLSLF
+998 GASRTVLLSLF

-1021 LQLKA
+1021 LQLKGGSSNA
-1026 DTSGMGAQ
+1026 TAME
-1034 LARDIVVKYVNQF
+1034 LARDILVKYVDQF
-1047 LGSAQGA
+1047 LGSTKNI
-1054 LASLLERYSGA
+1054 LSSLLERYSGA
-1065 EITEKLSSSIL
+1065 EITDKLSSSIL

-1087 LELCSLDIPHSVL
+1087 LELCFLDIPHSML

-1125 DQESCLQPQQPVVLR
+1125 DQESCQQPQQPVVLR

-1158 IFCCPGATSFVVE
+1158 IFACPGATSFEVE
-1171 FDERCQT
+1171 FDERCET

-1197 DTKIG
+1197 DMKVG
-1202 TEKWPKKVTFDAG
+1202 TDKWPKKVTFDAG

-1221 FHSDSSNNEWGYKFS
+1221 FHSDSSNNEWGYKFT
-1236 VTAQGLPDITVSWM
+1236 VTALGLPDITVSWM
-1250 SDVQLLVA
+1250 SDLQLLVA
-1258 RLMGRLASRAMAL
+1258 RLMGRLASRTMAL
-1271 KSPHEIRSVKE
+1271 KSLYE
-1282 LPPGRMAHVQS
+1282 LPPGKMSHVQS
-1293 SPLWKPILRHGA
+1293 SPLWKPILRHGV
-1305 CDARD
+1305 CETRD
-1310 TPQNN
+1310 VTCIP
-1315 TPSVPVRARTSPTI
+1315 
-1329 TSPVDEFPRFLEDLA
+1329 DEFMSFLEDFA
-1344 RWNPNLEPNEGP
+1344 RWNPSQEPTDSRTEL
-1356 AEPMRT
+1356 MRT
-1362 LMLSCRRPPI
+1362 LMQSCRKQPI
-1372 RNEIAAGSTVD
+1372 RNEIAAGSKVD

-1396 TPALH
+1396 TPTLNNALRII
-1401 QALKAHVAQGYKS
+1401 VNQGCKS

-1421 QVYTLADRIRTWM
+1421 QVYSLADSIRTWM
-1434 LETKQRHLVSKMNAP
+1434 LEMKQRYLVGKMNVP
-1449 DEKEGAQEEVT
+1449 DEKEGGPDEVT
-1460 MEALAEVCIQK
+1460 METLAEVCIEK
-1471 SLLLLRFPPS
+1471 SLLLFRFAPS
-1481 GDTSGPAE
+1481 GAACQDSDASRPLE
-1489 GSSAPL
+1489 GSGAPL
-1495 LLRSCSVS
+1495 LRSDSIS
-1503 EGDFQP
+1503 EGDFQA
-1509 TTSPVAATASAAAAA
+1509 SPSLGSQTQVTRPEVYSETGVT
-1524 AAPLA
+1524 LTGQIQ
-1529 LALAQAAEP
+1529 LSTAQAHNSSTSGP
-1538 PSESEAGT
+1538 NSQGHKGSTES
-1546 VPEGGQQNQTAADAG
+1546 
-1561 LSSQTE
+1561 LSSQTGD
-1567 EPAGPPSAS
+1567 PISPSTF
-1576 SVPRRPIRRTLG
+1576 PRKAPFSRG
-1588 RVRLLSYR
+1588 RLRLLSYR
-1596 SVEEPRTV
+1596 SVEEPRMAP
-1604 LSVRERYPIL
+1604 SVKERYPIL
-1614 KHLLNF
+1614 KHILNF
-1620 MKDQALTTGSVLQTL
+1620 MRDQALTTASILQTL
-1635 ALNKAQA
+1635 SLNKAQA
-1642 QSVCRVLES
+1642 LSVCKVLDM
-1651 VQQGLL
+1651 VQQCLR
-1657 SLGKPHLFQAP
+1657 SLGTPHLFQAP

-1679 QKDFNGYFSQ
+1679 QKDFTSYFSQ

-1703 SYHQLVLMLVEAVQG
+1703 SYHQLVLMLVVAVQG
-1718 FSGLNEK
+1718 FSSLT
-1725 ALLPAL
+1725 LLPAL

-1745 WEPQDLP
+1745 WEVQDLP
-1752 LFLDIKL
+1752 LFLKIKL
-1759 PDLLLNMSQ
+1759 PDLLLSMSQ

-1785 EIAVYKKNQEWMDE
+1785 EIADYKKNQDWMDE

-1810 KIGEE
+1810 KIDEE
-1815 GSVEDRRKMHRF
+1815 GSMEDRRKMHMF

-1839 SCDGCERIAPWHRYR
+1839 SCDGCERMAPWHRYR

-1909 FDLCFGC
+1909 FDLCYGC

-1923 DSHLPTHRITVFPM
+1923 DSHLPTHRITVYPM

-1960 FAALALYTSALAS
+1960 FAALALYTSDLSSEKQLEGEALDADTLS
-1973 ERRLDGEPLKTGSL
+1973 QTS
-1987 DRALALQGRCSQLIT
+1987 ALQTRCSQLIT
-2002 ECLLKGQDAKGLRSS
+2002 ECLLKGQTGKGLRSS
-2017 ALLALLSSNETS
+2017 ALLTLLSSNES
-2029 SDSELGPNSPESSR
+2029 ASDSELCPVSPESSQ
-2043 ELSTADNTDNSS
+2043 ELSTTTDTSS
-2055 LPGSTAAVCS
+2055 LPGSTAAICS
-2065 PTSPQDT
+2065 PSSPKDRVRNNLDQPQT
-2072 SKTSGK
+2072 LCFSLLSASESG
-2078 ETSSREVVPETP
+2078 SG
-2090 TVAPEPPAKTTT
+2090 TVT
-2102 TTTTPTPTTSPTT
+2102 
-2115 TPTLTTTTTADS
+2115 
-2127 STPTPPGPGDDPKG
+2127 
-2141 RRLVQQDTLDSP
+2141 
-2153 TLSQTPSVSSED
+2153 
-2165 PLSPVVRP
+2165 
-2173 SEPTGLALAASPA
+2173 SPA
-2186 SEPTGLALAAS
+2186 SDIVKDPE
-2197 PASEPTGLA
+2197 
-2206 AAASPASEPTGLA
+2206 
-2219 LAASPASEPT
+2219 
-2229 GLAAAASPAS
+2229 
-2239 EPTGLALAASPA
+2239 
-2251 SEPTGL
+2251 
-2257 AAAASPASEP
+2257 
-2267 TGLAAA
+2267 
-2273 ASPASEAGKEQA
+2273 
-2285 ERLSQA
+2285 ERLAQV
-2291 PRQDHVFSDCS
+2291 PLQEHVFSECS

-2314 PPAKPGCGLSL
+2314 PPAKPTILD
-2325 PSLSSILPQLF
+2325 LSSILPQLF
-2336 RVVVSNAGCLDETYH
+2336 RAVISNAGCLNETYH

-2366 AEADGAVGEAL
+2366 MEADTAVTEAL

-2383 LAQLEAAGTETPG
+2383 LTQGEAAGANMQG
-2396 WKTTQLLFCLG
+2396 WKTTQLLFSLG

-2420 CSVADILRG
+2420 CSVADILRS

-2434 QWSVVIAAFTDHC
+2434 HWSTVIAAFTDHC
-2447 VQQLPHTLRRTN
+2447 VHQLPHTLKRTN

-2469 PEVLCMGTQSVFVDN
+2469 PEVLCMGTQSVFIDN

-2523 PQDSSW
+2523 PQDSSA
-2529 AGLPAQAEGQPAHKA
+2529 AGLPGQPEGQGSPKA
-2544 LISRYLDSFISI
+2544 LLSRYLSNFTSI
-2556 ISHLLKGS
+2556 ISHLLQTS
-2564 PDPGSPDAVEASWV
+2564 QDNNSPDAVEASWV

-2592 QGVEEAQQAIQRS
+2592 HGVEQAQEAIQQS

-2629 LEILSVMLYSS
+2629 LEILSIMLYSS
-2640 KREIHSMTQDPERDE
+2640 KREIHSMAEDPERDE
-2655 REPEP
+2655 REQ
-2660 DREQDSDH
+2660 DKEQDSDH
-2668 SSCCTEEPRDP
+2668 SSCCTDDP
-2679 SRPDPLEGLDEETK
+2679 DPNRPDPLEGLDEETK

-2727 VQKRFDGDVIKTD
+2727 VQKRFDGDMIKTD

-2745 LAQKWQPSRRPR
+2745 LAQKWQPTRRPR
-2757 SERTTKAVDTDM
+2757 SEERSTKAVDTDM
-2769 IVVSCVAKPSHC
+2769 ICSILPQSKPSHC
-2781 ERATEEINLVAQKLI
+2781 EKATEEINVVAQKLI
-2796 TSSEGDLQL
+2796 TNSESDLQL

-2818 LHKELDARSNRA
+2818 LHKELDVRSNRA

-2851 AALLAE
+2851 ASLLAD
-2857 WPAGQPLSDEALEL
+2857 WPAGAALSEEALEL
-2871 SGSSHMAYILDML
+2871 SGASHMAYILDML
-2884 VQLEEKTLW
+2884 MQLEERPLW
-2893 EKILQR
+2893 ERILQR
-2899 VLKGCGQSM
+2899 VLKGCSQSM

-2921 EPGMAVQIRESKHP
+2921 EPGMAVQVRESKHP

-2945 VHIPGAIYLSVKFDP
+2945 VHIPGAIYLSVKFDS
-2960 RCHSEEGC
+2960 RCYTEEGC

-2975 SADFLQDLHT
+2975 SSDFLQDLHN

-2991 KWSDFEIPGDTLY
+2991 KWSDFEIPGDTLHY
-3004 YKFVADM
+3004 RFVSDM

-3042 DEAVLSHLPL
+3042 DEQVLSHLPL
-3052 SDIWEWQVGVACR
+3052 ADIWEWQVGVACR
-3065 QTGTQRLKAIHL
+3065 QTGNQRLKAIHL
-3077 LLRLLQCQSQTACE
+3077 LLRLLQCESQTACE
-3091 LMLLRPLWQLFVSME
+3091 LTLLRPLWQLFMSME
-3106 TTLCQDPACITVLL
+3106 NSLSQDPTSITVLL

-3134 SRATAQ
+3134 ARSQ

-3146 LLAMT
+3146 LLGMT
-3151 TDQQLLNHTAMAL
+3151 TDEQLLSHTALAL

-3183 LSMPS
+3183 LNMSP

>member
-1 MGNAESGVAGASGDE
+1 MGNAESGCGGGSGDE
-16 EDVEAE
+16 EDIETE
-22 SPGFAEDSPAS
+22 SPGFAEESPAS
-33 AATGVGAGT
+33 AATAVGVGGG
-42 AGGSGSGKSGRP
+42 GGSGSGKSGRGSNNVPVP
-54 TINNPPSTNGP
+54 TGGPPS
-65 PTPGVLLEQVKLREA
+65 PGVLLEQVKLREA
-80 AARISDSGLAIP
+80 AARISDSGVAIQ

-98 NEIALM
+98 NEGVLV
-104 RWLEDRLS
+104 RWLEDRLN
-112 RGEESVNVEQFCEML
+112 RGEEHVNVEQFCEML
-127 EIRNAP
+127 ESRDAP

-141 GQFDTEGDG
+141 GQFDAEGDG
-150 VVDVESMLSALKNSN
+150 VVDVESMLIALKNSN
-165 GANLQGELSHVIRHL
+165 GANLKGELSHVIRQL

-190 DIFSKYKDEL
+190 DIFSKTKDRL

-214 RIPSSAIPFPL
+214 RIPSSAIPFPI
-225 LEGYNSICTMRST
+225 LEGYNSICTMRSSV
-238 LVQNFLE
+238 VQDFLE

-260 ELIRDPD
+260 ELDRDPD

-276 CFSFIEASSNAT
+276 CYSTIEASSNVA
-288 DIHRMTDG
+288 DVYKMTNG
-296 ETGSFWQSDGSAR
+296 ETASFWQSDGSAR

-438 NPVLAQTVLQSTQ
+438 NPALAQTVLQSTQ

-474 ANILEE
+474 LNILEE

-492 VSPEAELTLLAFA
+492 VSPDAEMTLLAFA

-516 ALSGISEHLETEYR
+516 ALSCISEHLETEYK
-530 ASSLISSMASVR
+530 ASSLIMSMASVR
-542 MRLLYRNGKP
+542 LRLLNRNGKP

-567 KSGPENMLAEPT
+567 KAGPENMLAESST
-579 TGDGFLTESGKKR
+579 ADGFLTESGRKK
-592 ASIILSTEDQSN
+592 ASVILSTEDQSN

-611 VKVRKGAT
+611 IKVRKGAI
-619 GAKCGLVFAYKE
+619 GAKCGLVFAYKDE
-631 ANPFDA
+631 DPFDA
-637 EKHFDRFKKFDLWDY
+637 EKHFRRFKKY
-652 DDYKDFVQDNVK
+652 DAWDYKDYKQFIQDNVK
-664 LPAQSEDQPIGWF
+664 IPTQSEEEPIGWF
-677 ELEEDWNDVE
+677 ELEDDWNDVE
-687 IKLQQCRIAK
+687 LKLQQCRVAK
-697 FLMVKFLCTRQTSA
+697 FLMVKFLCTRQDSA

-718 LCFHGYLVVGAE
+718 LTFSGYLCPGAE
-730 RLGDAEELL
+730 RLGDLDDLSTE
-739 PDGGEGPEDLA
+739 GESFDCDA
-750 TTGQMLLNKT
+750 VTGLCLLNKT

-766 LTRDMDVSQFKQKF
+766 LTRDMDASQFKQKY
-780 LLDFI
+780 LLDFS
-785 GLSLT
+785 GLGLN
-790 LFWSLYSKLMQ
+790 LFWNFYSKLRD
-801 IEGEEVMKSRV
+801 IEGEEVLKSRV
-812 LLLQLLQNC
+812 LLLQLMQNC
-821 FPMLQR
+821 FPMLPNPLEPR
-827 GASEGHCPDEGG
+827 GPEESRGPDEGAT
-839 GPEEEEEEKD
+839 
-849 EEKAA
+849 AA
-854 EAGCSSSSG
+854 ACPSPSSSAEPLS
-863 ANADPPHGAVLE
+863 DSVRAVCE

-880 CQVVDRPETE
+880 CHIVDGPEGETV
-890 ALVEKALRREAVKAL
+890 VEKALHKETVKAIL
-905 LSGAAIFFPDK
+905 NGAAVFFPDK
-916 HSRRDKLF
+916 HVRRDKLF
-924 HMMNITEEDQPE
+924 NMMKNITEHDQPE

-945 CNYFSDQD
+945 CNYYSDQD
-953 PSGLLLLPPKEVST
+953 PSGLLLLPPKGAHS

-975 SVMETLLLVATR
+975 SVMETLLLVAAR

-992 MGAVSG
+992 MVDENSGA
-998 GPSRTVLLSLF
+998 SRTVLLSLF

-1021 LQLKA
+1021 LQLK
-1026 DTSGMGAQ
+1026 GGASTAIAME
-1034 LARDIVVKYVNQF
+1034 LARHILLKYVDQF
-1047 LGSAQGA
+1047 LGSVKGV
-1054 LASLLERYSGA
+1054 LGSLLGRYTGA
-1065 EITEKLSSSIL
+1065 EITDKLGSSIL
-1076 ATVTRQLMIFL
+1076 ATVFRQLMILL

-1108 ELLKNLS
+1108 ELLKSLS

-1125 DQESCLQPQQPVVLR
+1125 DQESWHQPQQPVVLR
-1140 TWNMESPHNYENS
+1140 TWSMESPHNYENS
-1153 RHETT
+1153 RHETS
-1158 IFCCPGATSFVVE
+1158 IFACPGATSFEVE
-1171 FDERCQT
+1171 FDERCET
-1178 EKRYDYLEFTDAR
+1178 EKRYDYLEFTDSR

-1197 DTKIG
+1197 DMKVG
-1202 TEKWPKKVTFDAG
+1202 SEKWPKKVTFDAG

-1221 FHSDSSNNEWGYKFS
+1221 FHSDSSNNEWGYKFT
-1236 VTAQGLPDITVSWM
+1236 VTAMGLPDITISWM
-1250 SDVQLLVA
+1250 SDLQLLVA
-1258 RLMGRLASRAMAL
+1258 RLMGRLASRTLAL
-1271 KSPHEIRSVKE
+1271 KSPHEIRTVKE
-1282 LPPGRMAHVQS
+1282 LPLGKMSHVQA
-1293 SPLWKPILRHGA
+1293 SPLWKPILRHGLGET
-1305 CDARD
+1305 RD
-1310 TPQNN
+1310 TNQTKTPTDQTN
-1315 TPSVPVRARTSPTI
+1315 TWTL
-1329 TSPVDEFPRFLEDLA
+1329 DELISFLEDFA
-1344 RWNPNLEPNEGP
+1344 RWNPSLEPTDSRTQL
-1356 AEPMRT
+1356 MKT
-1362 LMLSCRRPPI
+1362 LMQSCRKQPM
-1372 RNEIAAGSTVD
+1372 RNEIASGSKTD
-1383 QAVNAI
+1383 QAVNAL

-1396 TPALH
+1396 TPALNH
-1401 QALKAHVAQGYKS
+1401 ALKTYVNQDCKS
-1414 SLSEDFV
+1414 CFSEEFV
-1421 QVYTLADRIRTWM
+1421 QVYSLADSIRTWM
-1434 LETKQRHLVSKMNAP
+1434 LEMKQRYLVSKMNVP
-1449 DEKEGAQEEVT
+1449 DEKEGGHDEVS
-1460 MEALAEVCIQK
+1460 METLAEMCIEK
-1471 SLLLLRFPPS
+1471 SLLLFRFTPCGVACHDS
-1481 GDTSGPAE
+1481 DSSKAAD

-1495 LLRSCSVS
+1495 LRSSSIS
-1503 EGDFQP
+1503 EGDFQASSTQGP
-1509 TTSPVAATASAAAAA
+1509 HTAGCEEAGQSQ
-1524 AAPLA
+1524 PSD
-1529 LALAQAAEP
+1529 AQAP
-1538 PSESEAGT
+1538 NSSSCGHGRQGHRGSTES
-1546 VPEGGQQNQTAADAG
+1546 
-1561 LSSQTE
+1561 LSSLSG
-1567 EPAGPPSAS
+1567 EPASPSACARKPPFS
-1576 SVPRRPIRRTLG
+1576 RARL
-1588 RVRLLSYR
+1588 RLLSCR
-1596 SVEEPRTV
+1596 SIEEPRMTP
-1604 LSVRERYPIL
+1604 SVKDRYPIL
-1614 KHLLNF
+1614 KHILNF
-1620 MKDQALTTGSVLQTL
+1620 IRDQALTTASILQTL
-1635 ALNKAQA
+1635 SLSKAQA
-1642 QSVCRVLES
+1642 LSVCKVLEM
-1651 VQQGLL
+1651 VQQCLH

-1679 QKDFNGYFSQ
+1679 QKDFTSYFSQ
-1689 LSGSGQ
+1689 LSDSGQ
-1695 ELREEVRR
+1695 KLGEEVRR

-1718 FSGLNEK
+1718 FSSLNEK

-1745 WEPQDLP
+1745 WEVHDLP
-1752 LFLDIKL
+1752 LFLNIKF
-1759 PDLLLNMSQ
+1759 PDLLLSMSQ

-1785 EIAVYKKNQEWMDE
+1785 EIADYKKNQEWMDE
-1799 CADGMFEKWYD
+1799 CMDGMFEKWYD
-1810 KIGEE
+1810 KIDEE
-1815 GSVEDRRKMHRF
+1815 EAMEDRRKMHMF

-1839 SCDGCERIAPWHRYR
+1839 SCDGCERMAPWHRYR

-1923 DSHLPTHRITVFPM
+1923 DSHLPTHRITVYPM

-1960 FAALALYTSALAS
+1960 FAALALYTSELCS
-1973 ERRLDGEPLKTGSL
+1973 QKQMEGESL
-1987 DRALALQGRCSQLIT
+1987 DSNTLSQASVLQTYCSQLIT
-2002 ECLLKGQDAKGLRSS
+2002 DCLLKGQTGKGLRSS
-2017 ALLALLSSNETS
+2017 ALLALLSSNES
-2029 SDSELGPNSPESSR
+2029 ASDSELCPVSPESSQ
-2043 ELSTADNTDNSS
+2043 ELSTATDTSS
-2055 LPGSTAAVCS
+2055 LPGSTAAICS
-2065 PTSPQDT
+2065 PSSPRDK
-2072 SKTSGK
+2072 SKPSGK
-2078 ETSSREVVPETP
+2078 EIKAKDRGSPLPAPPEVWS
-2090 TVAPEPPAKTTT
+2090 PP
-2102 TTTTPTPTTSPTT
+2102 
-2115 TPTLTTTTTADS
+2115 
-2127 STPTPPGPGDDPKG
+2127 STGEGEKSK
-2141 RRLVQQDTLDSP
+2141 LVTQDTLDSP
-2153 TLSQTPSVSSED
+2153 SLSQTPSMTSEA

-2173 SEPTGLALAASPA
+2173 SESGPGTVNSPA
-2186 SEPTGLALAAS
+2186 SDVV
-2197 PASEPTGLA
+2197 
-2206 AAASPASEPTGLA
+2206 
-2219 LAASPASEPT
+2219 
-2229 GLAAAASPAS
+2229 
-2239 EPTGLALAASPA
+2239 
-2251 SEPTGL
+2251 
-2257 AAAASPASEP
+2257 
-2267 TGLAAA
+2267 
-2273 ASPASEAGKEQA
+2273 KETD
-2285 ERLSQA
+2285 ERLAQV
-2291 PRQDHVFSDCS
+2291 PLQEHVFSECS

-2314 PPAKPGCGLSL
+2314 PPAKPGSTLSL
-2325 PSLSSILPQLF
+2325 PSLNSILPKLF
-2336 RVVVSNAGCLDETYH
+2336 RAVISNAGSLNETFH

-2366 AEADGAVGEAL
+2366 MEADAAVTEAL
-2377 ADKYEL
+2377 ADKYDFL
-2383 LAQLEAAGTETPG
+2383 TQAEATSSDTQG
-2396 WKTTQLLFCLG
+2396 WKTTQLLFSLG

-2420 CSVADILRG
+2420 CTVADILHS

-2434 QWSVVIAAFTDHC
+2434 EWNTVIAAFTDHC
-2447 VQQLPHTLRRTN
+2447 IQQLPQTLKRTN

-2469 PEVLCMGTQSVFVDN
+2469 PEVLCVGTQTVFIDN
-2484 ANEQHHMILLKHF
+2484 ANEQHNMILLKHF

-2523 PQDSSW
+2523 SQDST
-2529 AGLPAQAEGQPAHKA
+2529 AACLPGRSEGQDSPKT
-2544 LISRYLDSFISI
+2544 LLSRYLINFTTI
-2556 ISHLLKGS
+2556 ISHLLQTS
-2564 PDPGSPDAVEASWV
+2564 QDNGSPDAVEASWV

-2592 QGVEEAQQAIQRS
+2592 HGVEQAQEDIQQS

-2629 LEILSVMLYSS
+2629 LEILSIMLYSS
-2640 KREIHSMTQDPERDE
+2640 KREIHSMAQDPERDQ
-2655 REPEP
+2655 
-2660 DREQDSDH
+2660 REQDKEHDSDH
-2668 SSCCTEEPRDP
+2668 SSCCADETDVTK
-2679 SRPDPLEGLDEETK
+2679 PDPLEGLDEETK

-2707 HILRAMYELQMK
+2707 PILRAMYELQMK

-2727 VQKRFDGDVIKTD
+2727 VQKRFDGEEIKTD
-2740 ETIRT
+2740 ETIRM
-2745 LAQKWQPSRRPR
+2745 LAQKWQPTKRPR
-2757 SERTTKAVDTDM
+2757 SEERNTKAVDTDM
-2769 IVVSCVAKPSHC
+2769 IVVSCVSKPSHC
-2781 ERATEEINLVAQKLI
+2781 EKATEEINVVAQKLI
-2796 TSSEGDLQL
+2796 TNSESDLQL

-2818 LHKELDARSNRA
+2818 LHKELDVRSNRA

-2851 AALLAE
+2851 ASLLAD
-2857 WPAGQPLSDEALEL
+2857 WPAEAALSEEALEL
-2871 SGSSHMAYILDML
+2871 SGASHMAYILDML
-2884 VQLEEKTLW
+2884 MQLEERPLW

-2899 VLKGCGQSM
+2899 VLKGCSHSM

-2945 VHIPGAIYLSVKFDP
+2945 VHIPGAIYLSVKFDS
-2960 RCHSEEGC
+2960 RCYTEEGC
-2968 DELIMSS
+2968 DELTMSS
-2975 SADFLQDLHT
+2975 SSDFLQDVHN

-2991 KWSDFEIPGDTLY
+2991 RWPDFEIPGDTLY
-3004 YKFVADM
+3004 YRFMSDM

-3042 DEAVLSHLPL
+3042 DDQVLSHLPL
-3052 SDIWEWQVGVACR
+3052 ADIWEWQVGVACR
-3065 QTGTQRLKAIHL
+3065 QTGNQRLKAIHL

-3091 LMLLRPLWQLFVSME
+3091 LTLLRPLWQLFMTME
-3106 TTLCQDPACITVLL
+3106 NSLSQDPTSITVLL

-3134 SRATAQ
+3134 ARAIAQ

-3151 TDQQLLNHTAMAL
+3151 TDEQLLNHTAMAL

-3183 LSMPS
+3183 LNMSP

>member
-1 MGNAESGVAGASGDE
+1 MGNAESGCGGGSGDE
-16 EDVEAE
+16 EDVETE

-33 AATGVGAGT
+33 AATGVVVGGGGA
-42 AGGSGSGKSGRP
+42 SGSGRSGRGSNNLPVP
-54 TINNPPSTNGP
+54 TGGP
-65 PTPGVLLEQVKLREA
+65 PNPGVLLEQVKLREA
-80 AARISDSGLAIP
+80 AARISDSGVAIP

-98 NEIALM
+98 NEGVLV

-127 EIRNAP
+127 ESRDAP

-141 GQFDTEGDG
+141 GQFDAEGDG
-150 VVDVESMLSALKNSN
+150 VVDVETMLMALKNSN
-165 GANLQGELSHVIRHL
+165 GANLQGELSHVIRQL

-190 DIFSKYKDEL
+190 DIFSKSKDRL

-238 LVQNFLE
+238 VVQDFLE

-260 ELIRDPD
+260 ELNRDPE

-276 CFSFIEASSNAT
+276 CYSAIEASSNVS
-288 DIHRMTDG
+288 DIYKMTNG
-296 ETGSFWQSDGSAR
+296 ETASFWQSDGSAR

-474 ANILEE
+474 MNILEE

-492 VSPEAELTLLAFA
+492 VSPDAELTLLAFA

-516 ALSGISEHLETEYR
+516 ALSCISDHLETKYR

-542 MRLLYRNGKP
+542 LRLLYRNGKP

-567 KSGPENMLAEPT
+567 KSGPENMLTEST
-579 TGDGFLTESGKKR
+579 TGDGFLTESGRKK
-592 ASIILSTEDQSN
+592 ASVILSTEDQSN

-611 VKVRKGAT
+611 IKVRKGAI
-619 GAKCGLVFAYKE
+619 GVKCGLVFAYKE
-631 ANPFDA
+631 GDPFDA
-637 EKHFDRFKKFDLWDY
+637 EKHFKRFKKYDSWDFK
-652 DDYKDFVQDNVK
+652 DYKEFVQDNVRI
-664 LPAQSEDQPIGWF
+664 PAQSEDEPIGWF
-677 ELEEDWNDVE
+677 ELEDDWNDVE
-687 IKLQQCRIAK
+687 IKLQQCRVAK
-697 FLMVKFLCTRQTSA
+697 FLMVKFLCARQDSA

-718 LCFHGYLVVGAE
+718 LSFSGYLCPGAE
-730 RLGDAEELL
+730 KLGDLDDL
-739 PDGGEGPEDLA
+739 SPEGDSSEGDA
-750 TTGQMLLNKT
+750 VTGLSLLNKT

-766 LTRDMDVSQFKQKF
+766 LTRDMDASQFKQKF
-780 LLDFI
+780 LLDFS
-785 GLSLT
+785 GLSVT
-790 LFWSLYSKLMQ
+790 LFWNFYSKLRE

-821 FPMLQR
+821 FPMLPNPLEPRSSEESR
-827 GASEGHCPDEGG
+827 GTDEGAT
-839 GPEEEEEEKD
+839 
-849 EEKAA
+849 AA
-854 EAGCSSSSG
+854 AFPSTSSS
-863 ANADPPHGAVLE
+863 AEPQPDPTKAVWE

-880 CQVVDRPETE
+880 CHIVDGPEAE
-890 ALVEKALRREAVKAL
+890 AVVEKALRNEAVKAI
-905 LSGAAIFFPDK
+905 LSGAAVFFPDK
-916 HSRRDKLF
+916 HSRREKLF
-924 HMMNITEEDQPE
+924 HMMKNITEEDQPE

-953 PSGLLLLPPKEVST
+953 PSGLLLLPPKGAPA

-975 SVMETLLLVATR
+975 TVMETLQLVATR

-992 MGAVSG
+992 MVDESG
-998 GPSRTVLLSLF
+998 GASRTVLLSLF

-1021 LQLKA
+1021 LQLKGGSSNA
-1026 DTSGMGAQ
+1026 TAME
-1034 LARDIVVKYVNQF
+1034 LARDILVKYVDQF
-1047 LGSAQGA
+1047 LGSTKNI
-1054 LASLLERYSGA
+1054 LSSLLERYSGA
-1065 EITEKLSSSIL
+1065 EITDKLSSSIL

-1087 LELCSLDIPHSVL
+1087 LELCFLDIPHSML

-1125 DQESCLQPQQPVVLR
+1125 DQESCQQPQQPVVLR

-1158 IFCCPGATSFVVE
+1158 IFACPGATSFEVE
-1171 FDERCQT
+1171 FDERCET

-1197 DTKIG
+1197 DMKVG
-1202 TEKWPKKVTFDAG
+1202 TDKWPKKVTFDAG

-1221 FHSDSSNNEWGYKFS
+1221 FHSDSSNNEWGYKFT
-1236 VTAQGLPDITVSWM
+1236 VTALGLPDITVSWM
-1250 SDVQLLVA
+1250 SDLQLLVA
-1258 RLMGRLASRAMAL
+1258 RLMGRLASRTMAL
-1271 KSPHEIRSVKE
+1271 KSLYEIRNVKE
-1282 LPPGRMAHVQS
+1282 LPPGKMSHVQS
-1293 SPLWKPILRHGA
+1293 SPLWKPILRHGV
-1305 CDARD
+1305 CETRD
-1310 TPQNN
+1310 VAWSNSHTDQIKTCIP
-1315 TPSVPVRARTSPTI
+1315 
-1329 TSPVDEFPRFLEDLA
+1329 DEFMSFLEDFA
-1344 RWNPNLEPNEGP
+1344 RWNPSQEPTDSRTEL
-1356 AEPMRT
+1356 MRT
-1362 LMLSCRRPPI
+1362 LMQSCRKQPI
-1372 RNEIAAGSTVD
+1372 RNEIAAGSKVD

-1396 TPALH
+1396 TPTLNNALRIS
-1401 QALKAHVAQGYKS
+1401 VNQGCKS

-1421 QVYTLADRIRTWM
+1421 QVYSLADSIRTWM
-1434 LETKQRHLVSKMNAP
+1434 LEMKQRYLVGKMNVP
-1449 DEKEGAQEEVT
+1449 DEKEGGPDEVT
-1460 MEALAEVCIQK
+1460 METLAEVCIEK
-1471 SLLLLRFPPS
+1471 SLLLFRFAPS
-1481 GDTSGPAE
+1481 GAACQDSDASRPLE
-1489 GSSAPL
+1489 GSGAPL
-1495 LLRSCSVS
+1495 LRSDSIS
-1503 EGDFQP
+1503 EGDFQA
-1509 TTSPVAATASAAAAA
+1509 SPSLGSQTQVTRPEVYSETGVT
-1524 AAPLA
+1524 LTGQIQ
-1529 LALAQAAEP
+1529 LSTAQAHNSSTSGP
-1538 PSESEAGT
+1538 NSQGHKGSTES
-1546 VPEGGQQNQTAADAG
+1546 
-1561 LSSQTE
+1561 LSSQTGD
-1567 EPAGPPSAS
+1567 PISPSTF
-1576 SVPRRPIRRTLG
+1576 PRKAPFSRG
-1588 RVRLLSYR
+1588 RLRLLSYR
-1596 SVEEPRTV
+1596 SVEEPRMAP
-1604 LSVRERYPIL
+1604 SVKERYPIL
-1614 KHLLNF
+1614 KHILNF
-1620 MKDQALTTGSVLQTL
+1620 MRDQALTTASILQTL
-1635 ALNKAQA
+1635 SLNKAQA
-1642 QSVCRVLES
+1642 LSVCKVLDM
-1651 VQQGLL
+1651 VQQCLR
-1657 SLGKPHLFQAP
+1657 SLGTPHLFQAP

-1679 QKDFNGYFSQ
+1679 QKDFTSYFSQ

-1703 SYHQLVLMLVEAVQG
+1703 SYHQLVLMLVVAVQG
-1718 FSGLNEK
+1718 FSSLSEK

-1745 WEPQDLP
+1745 WEVQDLP
-1752 LFLDIKL
+1752 LFLKIKL
-1759 PDLLLNMSQ
+1759 PDLLLSMSQ

-1785 EIAVYKKNQEWMDE
+1785 EIADYKKNQDWMDE

-1810 KIGEE
+1810 KIDEE
-1815 GSVEDRRKMHRF
+1815 GSMEDRRKMHMF

-1839 SCDGCERIAPWHRYR
+1839 SCDGCERMAPWHRYR

-1909 FDLCFGC
+1909 FDLCYGC

-1923 DSHLPTHRITVFPM
+1923 DSHLPTHRITVYPM

-1960 FAALALYTSALAS
+1960 FAALALYTSDLSSEKQLEGEALDADTLS
-1973 ERRLDGEPLKTGSL
+1973 QTS
-1987 DRALALQGRCSQLIT
+1987 ALQTRCSQLIT
-2002 ECLLKGQDAKGLRSS
+2002 ECLLKGQTGKGLRSS
-2017 ALLALLSSNETS
+2017 ALLTLLSSNES
-2029 SDSELGPNSPESSR
+2029 ASDSELCPVSPESSQ
-2043 ELSTADNTDNSS
+2043 ELSTTTDTSS
-2055 LPGSTAAVCS
+2055 LPGSTAAICS
-2065 PTSPQDT
+2065 PSSPKDR
-2072 SKTSGK
+2072 SKSSGK
-2078 ETSSREVVPETP
+2078 EKKAKEVGSP
-2090 TVAPEPPAKTTT
+2090 PPA
-2102 TTTTPTPTTSPTT
+2102 PPEVSSPPSAGEEGKRKLMT
-2115 TPTLTTTTTADS
+2115 
-2127 STPTPPGPGDDPKG
+2127 
-2141 RRLVQQDTLDSP
+2141 QDTLDSSS
-2153 TLSQTPSVSSED
+2153 LSQTPSVSSED
-2165 PLSPVVRP
+2165 TLSPVVRP
-2173 SEPTGLALAASPA
+2173 SESGSGTVTSPA
-2186 SEPTGLALAAS
+2186 SDIVKDPE
-2197 PASEPTGLA
+2197 
-2206 AAASPASEPTGLA
+2206 
-2219 LAASPASEPT
+2219 
-2229 GLAAAASPAS
+2229 
-2239 EPTGLALAASPA
+2239 
-2251 SEPTGL
+2251 
-2257 AAAASPASEP
+2257 
-2267 TGLAAA
+2267 
-2273 ASPASEAGKEQA
+2273 
-2285 ERLSQA
+2285 ERLAQV
-2291 PRQDHVFSDCS
+2291 PLQEHVFSECS

-2314 PPAKPGCGLSL
+2314 PPAKPGSTLSL
-2325 PSLSSILPQLF
+2325 SSLSSILPQLF
-2336 RVVVSNAGCLDETYH
+2336 RAVISNAGCLNETYH

-2366 AEADGAVGEAL
+2366 MEADTAVTEAL

-2383 LAQLEAAGTETPG
+2383 LTQGEAAGANMQG
-2396 WKTTQLLFCLG
+2396 WKTTQLLFSLG

-2420 CSVADILRG
+2420 CSVADILRS

-2434 QWSVVIAAFTDHC
+2434 HWSTVIAAFTDHC
-2447 VQQLPHTLRRTN
+2447 VHQLPHTLKRTN

-2469 PEVLCMGTQSVFVDN
+2469 PEVLCMGTQSVFIDN

-2523 PQDSSW
+2523 PQDSSA
-2529 AGLPAQAEGQPAHKA
+2529 AGLPGQPEGQGSPKA
-2544 LISRYLDSFISI
+2544 LLSRYLSNFTSI
-2556 ISHLLKGS
+2556 ISHLLQTS
-2564 PDPGSPDAVEASWV
+2564 QDNNSPDAVEASWV

-2592 QGVEEAQQAIQRS
+2592 HGVEQAQEAIQQS

-2629 LEILSVMLYSS
+2629 LEILSIMLYSS
-2640 KREIHSMTQDPERDE
+2640 KREIHSMAEDPERDE
-2655 REPEP
+2655 REQ
-2660 DREQDSDH
+2660 DKEQDSDH
-2668 SSCCTEEPRDP
+2668 SSCCTDDP
-2679 SRPDPLEGLDEETK
+2679 DPNRPDPLEGLDEETK

-2727 VQKRFDGDVIKTD
+2727 VQKRFDGDMIKTD

-2745 LAQKWQPSRRPR
+2745 LAQKWQPTRRPR
-2757 SERTTKAVDTDM
+2757 SEERSTKAVDTDM
-2769 IVVSCVAKPSHC
+2769 IVVSCMCSILPQSKPSHC
-2781 ERATEEINLVAQKLI
+2781 EKATEEINVVAQKLI
-2796 TSSEGDLQL
+2796 TNSESDLQL

-2818 LHKELDARSNRA
+2818 LHKELDVRSNRA

-2851 AALLAE
+2851 ASLLAD
-2857 WPAGQPLSDEALEL
+2857 WPAGAALSEEALEL
-2871 SGSSHMAYILDML
+2871 SGASHMAYILDML
-2884 VQLEEKTLW
+2884 MQLEERPLW
-2893 EKILQR
+2893 ERILQR
-2899 VLKGCGQSM
+2899 VLKGCSQSM

-2921 EPGMAVQIRESKHP
+2921 EPGMAVQVRESKHP

-2945 VHIPGAIYLSVKFDP
+2945 VHIPGAIYLSVKFDS
-2960 RCHSEEGC
+2960 RCYTEEGC

-2975 SADFLQDLHT
+2975 SSDFLQDLHN

-2991 KWSDFEIPGDTLY
+2991 KWSDFEIPGDTLHY
-3004 YKFVADM
+3004 RFVSDM

-3042 DEAVLSHLPL
+3042 DEQVLSHLPL
-3052 SDIWEWQVGVACR
+3052 ADIWEWQVGVACR
-3065 QTGTQRLKAIHL
+3065 QTGNQRLKAIHL
-3077 LLRLLQCQSQTACE
+3077 LLRLLQCESQTACE
-3091 LMLLRPLWQLFVSME
+3091 LTLLRPLWQLFMSME
-3106 TTLCQDPACITVLL
+3106 NSLSQDPTSITVLL

-3134 SRATAQ
+3134 ARATSQ

-3146 LLAMT
+3146 LLGMT
-3151 TDQQLLNHTAMAL
+3151 TDEQLLSHTALAL

-3183 LSMPS
+3183 LNMSP